1 MLKGYFSTA
10 VCVLAGMFAPYTLS
24 QTPTPEQIQMFQ
36 SLPAAQQQA
45 LASKYGISL
54 PSSSSSQST
63 SYQNPQVID
72 PRASKVE
79 ALQKGQ
85 LGQQELQ
92 NKDEELKRFGLELF
106 AGSPSTFAPISDVP
120 VPADYTVGAGDEIV
134 IQLFGKENTTHRLR
148 VNRAGII
155 NFPSLG
161 PVQVAGMSFSEVRDS
176 LNQRVKEQMIG
187 VRSDISL
194 GEMRTM
200 QVFVMGDAYKP
211 GAYTVSALTTIS
223 QAIYYSGGFG
233 DSGALRDIQLKR
245 NGQVIRK
252 LDMYELLLKGDARN
266 DVRLLPGDVVFIGAV
281 KQTVAID
288 GEVNRPAIYEIKPGE
303 TYRHAILMAGG
314 FTANAYGEKVA
325 VKRYGSKGTREALT
339 LDFTQSND
347 MQVPLKNGDAVNVL
361 KKSEELTRYVQIEG
375 DVRHPGFVQWKSGLR
390 IADLFHSV
398 DSAFNSTADVNY
410 AVVVREVNS
419 QRDIE
424 TYQVNLAKAILAP
437 ASKDNLQ
444 LQSRDRV
451 LVFNRFNHEDLDTLA
466 EEELVTKAKTLE
478 EAQQQAEKDQ
488 RKEQQIM
495 SSSVAV
501 STAPMNNT
509 VGGIVNMDNSANAG
523 GGVNPSSAANQAMN
537 ISQPSQPKI
546 IFRGKEITQEDLD
559 KLKQNTRRTLLA
571 PVLLQ
576 LQQQSKLGLAPQ
588 IAEVFGE
595 VKHPG
600 RYPITPSMT
609 VSTLLEAAGGLAYN
623 AFTINAELART
634 VINSVDERAYIDVE
648 RIDLRKAIQGNT
660 AADAVIAGR
669 DRLNVLEKPSVKL
682 QSTVTLQGEVRFPGT
697 YTVRQ
702 GETLGELLERAGG
715 LTEFAHPQG
724 AIFTREALRLQEQK
738 LLNQYAADMR
748 AETAKKTFRAD
759 SNISSIISNPDK
771 TLQFVE
777 EASRSKALGRMV
789 VQLSRIIKE
798 ETSADFMLEDGDFLF
813 VPTFRN
819 TVSIMG
825 EVQVP
830 ITYLL
835 DNRLDVDDYLNK
847 AGGAKKQADEDRVF
861 VVRADGSVY
870 KPTSGYWFGNNKQ
883 ELQAGDTIVVPIDT
897 DYRDALSTWTAATQ
911 ILYQTGVAINALK

>member
-1 MLKGYFSTA
+1 MLKGYFSIGA
-10 VCVLAGMFAPYTLS
+10 CILASLFAPFTNA

-36 SLPAAQQQA
+36 NLPADQQQA
-45 LASKYGISL
+45 LASKYGISI
-54 PSSSSSQST
+54 PSGASSQPS
-63 SYQNPQVID
+63 SYQNPQVVEQR
-72 PRASKVE
+72 PVASSATEVKVTDSE
-79 ALQKGQ
+79 K
-85 LGQQELQ
+85 
-92 NKDEELKRFGLELF
+92 EEQGLKRFGLDLF
-106 AGSPSTFAPISDVP
+106 AGSPTTFAPISDVP

-161 PVQVAGMSFSEVRDS
+161 PVQVAGMTFSDVRDS

-223 QAIYYSGGFG
+223 QAIYYSGGFSE
-233 DSGALRDIQLKR
+233 SGALRNVQLKR

-252 LDMYELLLKGDARN
+252 LDMYDLLLKGDARN
-266 DVRLLPGDVVFIGAV
+266 DIRLLPGDVVFIGALGN
-281 KQTVAID
+281 TISID

-303 TYRHAILMAGG
+303 TYKQAIQMAGG
-314 FTANAYGEKVA
+314 FTANAYSDQIE
-325 VKRYGSKGTREALT
+325 VKRYAEKGARDALT
-339 LDFTQSND
+339 LNFSQSHD
-347 MQVPLKNGDAVNVL
+347 QQTKVKDGDAVNVL
-361 KKSEELTRYVQIEG
+361 KKNEELTRYVQIEG
-375 DVRHPGFVQWKSGLR
+375 DVRHPGFIEWKSGLR
-390 IADLFHSV
+390 IADLFQSV
-398 DSAFNSTADVNY
+398 DTSFNSTADVSY
-410 AVVVREVNS
+410 AVVVREINP

-424 TYQVNLAKAILAP
+424 VYQVNLANAILSP
-437 ASKDNLQ
+437 TSKDNLK
-444 LQSRDRV
+444 LNSRDRV
-451 LVFNRFNHEDLDTLA
+451 LVFNRFNNEDLDTLA
-466 EEELVTKAKTLE
+466 DQETVTKAKTLE
-478 EAQQQAEKDQ
+478 QAQLQAQQEQL
-488 RKEQQIM
+488 KEQEVM

-501 STAPMNNT
+501 S
-509 VGGIVNMDNSANAG
+509 SATSLEKKNK
-523 GGVNPSSAANQAMN
+523 
-537 ISQPSQPKI
+537 QPKI
-546 IFRGKEITQEDLD
+546 VFRGKEITKDDFEA
-559 KLKQNTRRTLLA
+559 LKQNTRRTLLA

-576 LQQQSKLGLAPQ
+576 LQQQSRLGLAPQ

-600 RYPITPSMT
+600 RYPITPRMT
-609 VSTLLEAAGGLAYN
+609 ISTLIEAAGGLTYN

-634 VINSVDERAYIDVE
+634 VINSKDERASIDVE
-648 RIDLRKAIQGNT
+648 RIDLRQAIKGST
-660 AADAVIAGR
+660 ADDAVIVGR
-669 DRLNVLEKPSVKL
+669 DRLNILEKPNVKL

-759 SNISSIISNPDK
+759 SNMGSVISDPDK
-771 TLQFVE
+771 TLKFVE

-789 VQLSRIIKE
+789 VQLNRILKDE
-798 ETSADFMLEDGDFLF
+798 RSADFMLEDGDFLF

-835 DNRLDVDDYLNK
+835 DNKLDVDDYLNK
-847 AGGAKKQADEDRVF
+847 AGGAKKQADEDRIF

-870 KPTSGYWFGNNKQ
+870 KPTSGYWFGNNHE
-883 ELQAGDTIVVPIDT
+883 ELKAGDTIVVPIDT

>member
-1 MLKGYFSTA
+1 MLKGYFLIGA
-10 VCVLAGMFAPYTLS
+10 CILASLFAPLTNA

-36 SLPAAQQQA
+36 NLPADQQQA
-45 LASKYGISL
+45 LASKYGISI
-54 PSSSSSQST
+54 PSGASSQPS
-63 SYQNPQVID
+63 SYQNPQVIEQR
-72 PRASKVE
+72 PIASSATEAKVNDAE
-79 ALQKGQ
+79 
-85 LGQQELQ
+85 
-92 NKDEELKRFGLELF
+92 KDEQGLKRFGLDLF
-106 AGSPSTFAPISDVP
+106 AGSPTTFAPISDVP

-161 PVQVAGMSFSEVRDS
+161 PVQVAGMTFSDVRDS

-223 QAIYYSGGFG
+223 QAIYYSGGFSE
-233 DSGALRDIQLKR
+233 SGALRNVQLKR

-252 LDMYELLLKGDARN
+252 LDMYDLLLKGDARN
-266 DVRLLPGDVVFIGAV
+266 DIRLLPGDVVFIGALGN
-281 KQTVAID
+281 TISID

-303 TYRHAILMAGG
+303 TYKQAIQMAGG
-314 FTANAYGEKVA
+314 FTASAYSDQIE
-325 VKRYGSKGTREALT
+325 VKRYAAKGARDALT
-339 LDFTQSND
+339 LNFSQSHD
-347 MQVPLKNGDAVNVL
+347 QQTKVKDGDAVDVL
-361 KKSEELTRYVQIEG
+361 KKNEELTRYVQIEG
-375 DVRHPGFVQWKSGLR
+375 DVRHPGYIEWKSGLQ
-390 IADLFHSV
+390 IADLFQSV
-398 DSAFNSTADVNY
+398 DTSFNSTADVSY
-410 AVVVREVNS
+410 AVVVREINP

-424 TYQVNLAKAILAP
+424 VYQVNLANAILSP
-437 ASKDNLQ
+437 TSKDNLK
-444 LQSRDRV
+444 LNSRDRV
-451 LVFNRFNHEDLDTLA
+451 LVFNRFNNEDLDTLA
-466 EEELVTKAKTLE
+466 DQETVSKAKTLE
-478 EAQQQAEKDQ
+478 QAQLQAQQEQL
-488 RKEQQIM
+488 KEQEVM

-501 STAPMNNT
+501 S
-509 VGGIVNMDNSANAG
+509 
-523 GGVNPSSAANQAMN
+523 SAAPLKKGSKQ
-537 ISQPSQPKI
+537 SKI
-546 IFRGKEITQEDLD
+546 VFRGKEITKDDFEA
-559 KLKQNTRRTLLA
+559 LKQNTRRTLLA

-576 LQQQSKLGLAPQ
+576 LQQQSRLGLAPQ

-600 RYPITPSMT
+600 RYPITPRMT
-609 VSTLLEAAGGLAYN
+609 ISTLIEAAGGLTYN

-634 VINSVDERAYIDVE
+634 VISSKDERAFIDVE
-648 RIDLRKAIQGNT
+648 RIDLRQAIQGST
-660 AADAVIAGR
+660 ADDAVIVGR
-669 DRLNVLEKPSVKL
+669 DRLNILEKPNVKL

-759 SNISSIISNPDK
+759 SNMGSVISDPDK
-771 TLQFVE
+771 TLKFVE

-789 VQLSRIIKE
+789 VQLNRILKDE
-798 ETSADFMLEDGDFLF
+798 RSADFMLEDGDFLF

-835 DNRLDVDDYLNK
+835 DNKLDVDDYLNK
-847 AGGAKKQADEDRVF
+847 AGGAKKQADEDRIF

-870 KPTSGYWFGNNKQ
+870 KPTSGYWFGNNHE
-883 ELQAGDTIVVPIDT
+883 ELKAGDTIVVPIDT

>member
-1 MLKGYFSTA
+1 MLKGYFSIGA
-10 VCVLAGMFAPYTLS
+10 CILASLFAPFTNA

-36 SLPAAQQQA
+36 NLPADQQQA
-45 LASKYGISL
+45 LASKYGISI
-54 PSSSSSQST
+54 PSGASSQPS
-63 SYQNPQVID
+63 SYQNPQVVEQR
-72 PRASKVE
+72 PVASSATEVKVTDSE
-79 ALQKGQ
+79 K
-85 LGQQELQ
+85 
-92 NKDEELKRFGLELF
+92 EEQGLKRFGLDLF
-106 AGSPSTFAPISDVP
+106 AGSPTTFAPISDVP

-161 PVQVAGMSFSEVRDS
+161 PVQVAGMTFSDVRDS

-223 QAIYYSGGFG
+223 QAIYYSGGFSE
-233 DSGALRDIQLKR
+233 SGALRNVQLKR

-252 LDMYELLLKGDARN
+252 LDMYDLLLKGDARN
-266 DVRLLPGDVVFIGAV
+266 DIRLLPGDVVFIGALGN
-281 KQTVAID
+281 TISID
-288 GEVNRPAIYEIKPGE
+288 GEVNRPAIYEIKSGE
-303 TYRHAILMAGG
+303 TYKQAIQMAGG
-314 FTANAYGEKVA
+314 FTANAYSDQIE
-325 VKRYGSKGTREALT
+325 VKRYAAKGARDALT
-339 LDFTQSND
+339 LNFSQSND
-347 MQVPLKNGDAVNVL
+347 QQTKVKDGDTVNVL

-375 DVRHPGFVQWKSGLR
+375 DVRHPGFIEWKSGLR
-390 IADLFHSV
+390 IADLFQSV
-398 DSAFNSTADVNY
+398 DTSFNSTADVNY
-410 AVVVREVNS
+410 AVVVREINP

-424 TYQVNLAKAILAP
+424 VYQVNLANAILSP
-437 ASKDNLQ
+437 TSKDNLK
-444 LQSRDRV
+444 LNSRDRV
-451 LVFNRFNHEDLDTLA
+451 LVFNRFNNEDLDTLA
-466 EEELVTKAKTLE
+466 DQDTVTKAKTLE
-478 EAQQQAEKDQ
+478 QAQFKAELDQQ
-488 RKEQQIM
+488 KEQEVM
-495 SSSVAV
+495 SSSVA
-501 STAPMNNT
+501 
-509 VGGIVNMDNSANAG
+509 I
-523 GGVNPSSAANQAMN
+523 SSATDNMALGQSP
-537 ISQPSQPKI
+537 IEESEQPKI
-546 IFRGKEITQEDLD
+546 IFRGKEITKEDFD
-559 KLKQNTRRTLLA
+559 ALKQNTRRTLLA

-576 LQQQSKLGLAPQ
+576 LQQQSRLGLAPQ

-600 RYPITPSMT
+600 RYPLTPRMS
-609 VSTLLEAAGGLAYN
+609 VSTLIEAAGGLTYN

-634 VINSVDERAYIDVE
+634 VISSKDERASIDVE
-648 RIDLRKAIQGNT
+648 RIDLRKAIQGST
-660 AADAVIAGR
+660 ADDAILVGR
-669 DRLNVLEKPSVKL
+669 DRLNILEKPNVKL

-759 SNISSIISNPDK
+759 SNMSSVISDPDK
-771 TLQFVE
+771 TLKFVE

-789 VQLSRIIKE
+789 VQLNRILKNE
-798 ETSADFMLEDGDFLF
+798 RSADFILEDGDFLF

-835 DNRLDVDDYLNK
+835 DNKLDVDDYLNK
-847 AGGAKKQADEDRVF
+847 AGGAKKQADEDRIF

-870 KPTSGYWFGNNKQ
+870 KPTSGYWFGNNHE
-883 ELQAGDTIVVPIDT
+883 ELKAGDTIVVPIDT

>member
-1 MLKGYFSTA
+1 MFKGYFSIA
-10 VCVLAGMFAPYTLS
+10 AFILASTFASYS
-24 QTPTPEQIQMFQ
+24 MAQTPTPEQIKMFQ
-36 SLPAAQQQA
+36 NLPADQQQA
-45 LASKYGISL
+45 LASKYGFSI
-54 PSSSSSQST
+54 PSSSSSNKSP
-63 SYQNPQVID
+63 YENPQVIK
-72 PRASKVE
+72 PRAESSGAVSSNIEEQWLK
-79 ALQKGQ
+79 KGEQ
-85 LGQQELQ
+85 
-92 NKDEELKRFGLELF
+92 EELKRFGLDLF

-120 VPADYTVGAGDEIV
+120 VPANYTVGAGDEIIV
-134 IQLFGKENTTHRLR
+134 QLFGKENETHRLR
-148 VNRAGII
+148 VNRAGTI

-161 PVQVAGMSFSEVRDS
+161 PVNVAGMHFSDVRDS
-176 LNQRVKEQMIG
+176 LTQRVKEQMIG

-194 GEMRTM
+194 GELRTM

-233 DSGALRDIQLKR
+233 ESGALRDIQLKR
-245 NGQVIRK
+245 DGKIIRK
-252 LDMYELLLKGDARN
+252 LDMYDLLLKGDASN
-266 DVRLLPGDVVFIGAV
+266 DVRLLPDDVVLIGSV
-281 KQTVAID
+281 NDTVSIE
-288 GEVNRPAIYEIKPGE
+288 GEINRPAIYEVKAGE
-303 TYRHAILMAGG
+303 TYQQLIQMAGG
-314 FTANAYGEKVA
+314 FTANAHVEQLEI
-325 VKRYGSKGTREALT
+325 KRYASHGAREALT
-339 LDFTQSND
+339 LDFNKTQDRQSK
-347 MQVPLKNGDAVNVL
+347 VKNGDAIKIL

-375 DVRHPGFVQWKSGLR
+375 DVRHPGYVEWRNGLR
-390 IADLFHSV
+390 VADLFKSV

-410 AVVVREVNS
+410 AVVVREINP

-424 TYQVNLAKAILAP
+424 VFQLSLANAILSP
-437 ASKDNLQ
+437 GSQDNLQ
-444 LQSRDRV
+444 LQSRDRI
-451 LVFNRFNHEDLDTLA
+451 LVFNRFNNEDLDTLA
-466 EEELVTKAKTLE
+466 TQEAVSKAKTLE
-478 EAQQQAEKDQ
+478 QAQEQAELEQ
-488 RKEQQIM
+488 QKEQEVM

-501 STAPMNNT
+501 SHSENGMLNNQNAT
-509 VGGIVNMDNSANAG
+509 EQAKSA
-523 GGVNPSSAANQAMN
+523 
-537 ISQPSQPKI
+537 KI
-546 IFRGKEITQEDLD
+546 IFRGKEITEEDFE

-576 LQQQSKLGLAPQ
+576 LQQQSRLGLAPQ

-600 RYPITPSMT
+600 RYPITPRMT
-609 VSTLLEAAGGLAYN
+609 VSTLIEAAGGLTYN

-634 VINSVDERAYIDVE
+634 AINSADERAYIDVE
-648 RIDLRKAIQGNT
+648 RIDLRKAIQGS
-660 AADAVIAGR
+660 ASDDAIIVGR
-669 DRLNVLEKPSVKL
+669 DRLNILEKPNVKL

-702 GETLGELLERAGG
+702 GETLSELLERAGG

-759 SNISSIISNPDK
+759 SNMGSVISDPDK
-771 TLQFVE
+771 TLKFVE

-789 VQLSRIIKE
+789 VQLNRILKGE
-798 ETSADFMLEDGDFLF
+798 RSADFMLEDGDFLF

-835 DNRLDVDDYLNK
+835 DNKLNVDDYLNK
-847 AGGAKKQADEDRVF
+847 AGGAKKQADEDRIF

-870 KPTSGYWFGNNKQ
+870 KPTSGYWFGNNHE
-883 ELQAGDTIVVPIDT
+883 ELKAGDTIVVPIDT

>member
-1 MLKGYFSTA
+1 MLKGYFSIGA
-10 VCVLAGMFAPYTLS
+10 CILASLFAPLTNA

-36 SLPAAQQQA
+36 NLPADQQQA
-45 LASKYGISL
+45 LASKYGISIPSGASSL
-54 PSSSSSQST
+54 PS
-63 SYQNPQVID
+63 SYQNPQVVE
-72 PRASKVE
+72 PRPIASSATEVKVTDSE
-79 ALQKGQ
+79 K
-85 LGQQELQ
+85 
-92 NKDEELKRFGLELF
+92 EEQGLKRFGLDLF
-106 AGSPSTFAPISDVP
+106 AGSPTTFAPISDVP

-161 PVQVAGMSFSEVRDS
+161 PVQVAGMTFSDVRDS

-223 QAIYYSGGFG
+223 QAIYYSGGFSE
-233 DSGALRDIQLKR
+233 SGALRNVQLKR

-252 LDMYELLLKGDARN
+252 LDMYDLLLKGDARN
-266 DVRLLPGDVVFIGAV
+266 DIRLLPGDVVFIGALGN
-281 KQTVAID
+281 TISID

-303 TYRHAILMAGG
+303 TYKQAIQMAGG
-314 FTANAYGEKVA
+314 FTANAYGDQIE
-325 VKRYGSKGTREALT
+325 VKRYAAKGARDALT
-339 LDFTQSND
+339 LNFSQSHD
-347 MQVPLKNGDAVNVL
+347 QQIKVKDGDAVNVL
-361 KKSEELTRYVQIEG
+361 KKNEELTRYVQIEG
-375 DVRHPGFVQWKSGLR
+375 DVRHPGFIEWKSGLR
-390 IADLFHSV
+390 IADLFQSV
-398 DSAFNSTADVNY
+398 DTSFNSTADVSY
-410 AVVVREVNS
+410 AVVVREINP

-424 TYQVNLAKAILAP
+424 VYQVNLANAILSP
-437 ASKDNLQ
+437 SSKDNLK
-444 LQSRDRV
+444 LNSRDRV
-451 LVFNRFNHEDLDTLA
+451 LVFNRFNNEDLDILA
-466 EEELVTKAKTLE
+466 DQETVAKAKTLE
-478 EAQQQAEKDQ
+478 QAQQEQL
-488 RKEQQIM
+488 KEQEVM

-501 STAPMNNT
+501 SSATPLEKDSKQSK
-509 VGGIVNMDNSANAG
+509 IV
-523 GGVNPSSAANQAMN
+523 
-537 ISQPSQPKI
+537 
-546 IFRGKEITQEDLD
+546 FRGKEITKDDFEA
-559 KLKQNTRRTLLA
+559 LKQNTRRTLLA

-576 LQQQSKLGLAPQ
+576 LQQQSRLGLATQ

-600 RYPITPSMT
+600 RYPITPRMT
-609 VSTLLEAAGGLAYN
+609 ISTLIEAAGGLTYN

-634 VINSVDERAYIDVE
+634 VINSKDERASIYIE
-648 RIDLRKAIQGNT
+648 RIDLRQAIKGS
-660 AADAVIAGR
+660 APDDAIIVGR
-669 DRLNVLEKPSVKL
+669 DRLNILEKPDVKL

-702 GETLGELLERAGG
+702 GETLGDLLERAGG

-759 SNISSIISNPDK
+759 SNMGSVISDPDK
-771 TLQFVE
+771 TLKFVE
-777 EASRSKALGRMV
+777 EASRSQALGRMV
-789 VQLSRIIKE
+789 VQLNRILKDE
-798 ETSADFMLEDGDFLF
+798 RSADFMLEDGDFLF

-835 DNRLDVDDYLNK
+835 DNKLDVDDYLNK
-847 AGGAKKQADEDRVF
+847 AGGAKKQADEDRIF

-870 KPTSGYWFGNNKQ
+870 KPTSGYWFGNNHE
-883 ELQAGDTIVVPIDT
+883 ELKAGDTIVVPIDT

>member
-1 MLKGYFSTA
+1 MLKGYFSTVA
-10 VCVLAGMFAPYTLS
+10 CLLVSLLAPFSQA
-24 QTPTPEQIQMFQ
+24 QTPTPEQMQMFQ
-36 SLPAAQQQA
+36 NLPADQQQA
-45 LASKYGISL
+45 LASKYGIAN
-54 PSSSSSQST
+54 PSGGPTQPS
-63 SYQNPQVID
+63 SYQNPQVIE
-72 PRASKVE
+72 PRPVVSDSVQTKVSE
-79 ALQKGQ
+79 
-85 LGQQELQ
+85 ES
-92 NKDEELKRFGLELF
+92 ELKRFGLELF
-106 AGSPSTFAPISDVP
+106 AGSPTTFAPISDVP

-161 PVQVAGMSFSEVRDS
+161 PIQVAGMSFSEVRNS
-176 LNQRVKEQMIG
+176 LSQRVKEQMIG

-211 GAYTVSALTTIS
+211 GAYSVSALTTIS

-233 DSGALRDIQLKR
+233 DSGALRNVQLKR
-245 NGQVIRK
+245 NGQLIRK
-252 LDMYELLLKGDARN
+252 LDMYDLLLKGDARN

-281 KQTVAID
+281 GDTISID
-288 GEVNRPAIYEIKPGE
+288 GEVNRPAIYETKPGE
-303 TYRHAILMAGG
+303 TYKQVIQMAGG
-314 FTANAYGEKVA
+314 FTANAYSEQIE
-325 VKRYGSKGTREALT
+325 VKRYAAKGARDALT
-339 LDFTQSND
+339 LDFNKSSDQQTKVKD
-347 MQVPLKNGDAVNVL
+347 GDSVNVL

-375 DVRHPGFVQWKSGLR
+375 DVRHAGYVEWKSGLR
-390 IADLFHSV
+390 IASLFQSV
-398 DSAFNSTADVNY
+398 DTAFNSTADVNY
-410 AVVVREVNS
+410 AVVVREINS

-424 TYQVNLAKAILAP
+424 VLQVNLANAILSP
-437 ASKDNLQ
+437 NSKDNLT
-444 LQSRDRV
+444 LSSRDRV
-451 LVFNRFNHEDLDTLA
+451 LVFNRFNNEDLDTLA
-466 EEELVTKAKTLE
+466 DQETVTKAKTLE
-478 EAQQQAEKDQ
+478 QAQLQAEQ
-488 RKEQQIM
+488 EQLKEQEVM

-501 STAPMNNT
+501 SSADGMST
-509 VGGIVNMDNSANAG
+509 GQNSAK
-523 GGVNPSSAANQAMN
+523 PLEQ
-537 ISQPSQPKI
+537 QKI
-546 IFRGKEITQEDLD
+546 MFRGKEITKDDFEA
-559 KLKQNTRRTLLA
+559 LKQNTRQTLLA

-576 LQQQSKLGLAPQ
+576 LQQQSRLGLAPQ

-600 RYPITPSMT
+600 RYPITPRMS
-609 VSTLLEAAGGLAYN
+609 VSSLVEAAGGLTYN

-634 VINSVDERAYIDVE
+634 VINSADERASVDIE
-648 RIDLRKAIQGNT
+648 RIDLRKAIQGS
-660 AADAVIAGR
+660 AVDDVVIVGR
-669 DRLNVLEKPSVKL
+669 DRLNILEKPNVKL

-759 SNISSIISNPDK
+759 SNLGSVISDPDK
-771 TLQFVE
+771 TLAFVE
-777 EASRSKALGRMV
+777 EASKSKALGRMV
-789 VQLSRIIKE
+789 VQLNRILQNE
-798 ETSADFMLEDGDFLF
+798 RSADFMLEDGDFLF

-835 DNRLDVDDYLNK
+835 DNKLDVDDYLNK
-847 AGGAKKQADEDRVF
+847 AGGAKKQADEDRIF

-870 KPTSGYWFGNNKQ
+870 KPTSGYWFGNARE
-883 ELQAGDTIVVPIDT
+883 ELKAGDTIVVPIDT

>member
-1 MLKGYFSTA
+1 MFKGYFSIA
-10 VCVLAGMFAPYTLS
+10 AFILASTFASYS
-24 QTPTPEQIQMFQ
+24 MAQTPTPEQIKMFQ
-36 SLPAAQQQA
+36 NLPADQQQT
-45 LASKYGISL
+45 LASKYGLSI
-54 PSSSSSQST
+54 PSSSSSNKSP
-63 SYQNPQVID
+63 YENPQVIK
-72 PRASKVE
+72 PRAESSGAVSSNIEEQWLK
-79 ALQKGQ
+79 KGEQ
-85 LGQQELQ
+85 
-92 NKDEELKRFGLELF
+92 EELKRFGLDLF

-120 VPADYTVGAGDEIV
+120 VPANYTVGAGDEIIV
-134 IQLFGKENTTHRLR
+134 QLFGKENETHRLR
-148 VNRAGII
+148 VNRAGTI

-161 PVQVAGMSFSEVRDS
+161 PVNVAGMHFSDVRDS
-176 LNQRVKEQMIG
+176 LTQRVKEQMIG

-194 GEMRTM
+194 GELRTM

-233 DSGALRDIQLKR
+233 ESGALRDIQLKR
-245 NGQVIRK
+245 DGKIIRK
-252 LDMYELLLKGDARN
+252 LDMYDLLLKGDASN
-266 DVRLLPGDVVFIGAV
+266 DVRLLPDDVVLIGSV
-281 KQTVAID
+281 NDTVSIE
-288 GEVNRPAIYEIKPGE
+288 GEINRPAIYEVKAGE
-303 TYRHAILMAGG
+303 TYQQLVQMAGG
-314 FTANAYGEKVA
+314 FTANAHVEQLEI
-325 VKRYGSKGTREALT
+325 KRYASHGAREALT
-339 LDFTQSND
+339 LDFNKTQDRQSK
-347 MQVPLKNGDAVNVL
+347 VKNGDAIKIL

-375 DVRHPGFVQWKSGLR
+375 DVHHPGYVEWHNGLR
-390 IADLFHSV
+390 VADLFKSV

-410 AVVVREVNS
+410 AVVVREVNP

-424 TYQVNLAKAILAP
+424 VFQLSLANAILSP
-437 ASKDNLQ
+437 GSQDNLQ
-444 LQSRDRV
+444 LQSRDRI
-451 LVFNRFNHEDLDTLA
+451 LVFNRFNNEDLDTLA
-466 EEELVTKAKTLE
+466 TQEAVSKAKTLE
-478 EAQQQAEKDQ
+478 QAQEQAELEQ
-488 RKEQQIM
+488 QKEQEVM

-501 STAPMNNT
+501 SHSENGMLNNQNT
-509 VGGIVNMDNSANAG
+509 TELAKPA
-523 GGVNPSSAANQAMN
+523 
-537 ISQPSQPKI
+537 KI
-546 IFRGKEITQEDLD
+546 IFRGKEITEEDFE

-576 LQQQSKLGLAPQ
+576 LQQQSRLGLAPQ

-600 RYPITPSMT
+600 RYPITPRMK
-609 VSTLLEAAGGLAYN
+609 VSTLIEAAGGLTYN

-634 VINSVDERAYIDVE
+634 AINSADERAYIDVE
-648 RIDLRKAIQGNT
+648 RIDLRKAIQGS
-660 AADAVIAGR
+660 ASDDAIIVGR
-669 DRLNVLEKPSVKL
+669 DRLNILEKPNVKL

-702 GETLGELLERAGG
+702 GETLSELLDRAGG

-748 AETAKKTFRAD
+748 KETAKKTFRAD
-759 SNISSIISNPDK
+759 SNIGSVISEPEK
-771 TLQFVE
+771 TLAFVE

-789 VQLSRIIKE
+789 VQLNRILKGE
-798 ETSADFMLEDGDFLF
+798 RSADFMLEDGDFLF

-835 DNRLDVDDYLNK
+835 DNKLDVDDYLNK
-847 AGGAKKQADEDRVF
+847 AGGAKKQADEDRIF

-870 KPTSGYWFGNNKQ
+870 KPSSGYWFGNNK
-883 ELQAGDTIVVPIDT
+883 EGLKAGDTIVVPIDT

>member
-1 MLKGYFSTA
+1 MLKGYFSIGA
-10 VCVLAGMFAPYTLS
+10 CILASLFAPLTNA
-24 QTPTPEQIQMFQ
+24 QTPTPEQIQMFKN
-36 SLPAAQQQA
+36 LPADQQQA
-45 LASKYGISL
+45 LASKYGVSI
-54 PSSSSSQST
+54 PSGASSQPS
-63 SYQNPQVID
+63 SYQNPQVVEQRSI
-72 PRASKVE
+72 ASSATEAKVNDSE
-79 ALQKGQ
+79 KD
-85 LGQQELQ
+85 QQG
-92 NKDEELKRFGLELF
+92 LKRFGLELF
-106 AGSPSTFAPISDVP
+106 AGSPTTFAPISDVP
-120 VPADYTVGAGDEIV
+120 VPTDYTVGAGDEIV

-161 PVQVAGMSFSEVRDS
+161 PVQVAGMTFSDVRDS

-223 QAIYYSGGFG
+223 QAIYYSGGFSE
-233 DSGALRDIQLKR
+233 SGALRNVQLKR

-252 LDMYELLLKGDARN
+252 LDMYDLLLKGDARN
-266 DVRLLPGDVVFIGAV
+266 DIRLLPGDVVFIGALGN
-281 KQTVAID
+281 TISID

-303 TYRHAILMAGG
+303 TYKQAIQMAGG
-314 FTANAYGEKVA
+314 FTANAYSDQIE
-325 VKRYGSKGTREALT
+325 VKRYSAKGARDALT
-339 LDFTQSND
+339 LNFSQSHD
-347 MQVPLKNGDAVNVL
+347 QQTKVKDGDAVNVL
-361 KKSEELTRYVQIEG
+361 KKNEELTRYVQIEG
-375 DVRHPGFVQWKSGLR
+375 DVRHPGFIEWKSGLR
-390 IADLFHSV
+390 VADLFQSV
-398 DSAFNSTADVNY
+398 DTSFNSTADVSY
-410 AVVVREVNS
+410 AVVVREINP

-424 TYQVNLAKAILAP
+424 VYQVNLANAILSP
-437 ASKDNLQ
+437 TSKDNLK
-444 LQSRDRV
+444 LNSRDRV
-451 LVFNRFNHEDLDTLA
+451 LVFNRFNNEDLDTLA
-466 EEELVTKAKTLE
+466 DQQTVTKAKTLE
-478 EAQQQAEKDQ
+478 QAQFQAQQEQL
-488 RKEQQIM
+488 KEQEVM

-501 STAPMNNT
+501 S
-509 VGGIVNMDNSANAG
+509 
-523 GGVNPSSAANQAMN
+523 SAAPIEKGSKQ
-537 ISQPSQPKI
+537 SKVV
-546 IFRGKEITQEDLD
+546 FRGKEITKDDFEA
-559 KLKQNTRRTLLA
+559 LKQNTRRTLLA

-576 LQQQSKLGLAPQ
+576 LQQQSRLGLAPQ

-600 RYPITPSMT
+600 RYPITPRMT
-609 VSTLLEAAGGLAYN
+609 ISTLIEAAGGLTYN

-634 VINSVDERAYIDVE
+634 VINSKDERAFIDVE
-648 RIDLRKAIQGNT
+648 RIDLRQAIKGST
-660 AADAVIAGR
+660 ADDAVIVGR
-669 DRLNVLEKPSVKL
+669 DRLNILEKPNVKL

-759 SNISSIISNPDK
+759 SNMGSVISDPDK
-771 TLQFVE
+771 TLKFVE

-789 VQLSRIIKE
+789 VQLNRILKDE
-798 ETSADFMLEDGDFLF
+798 RSADFMLEDGDFLF

-835 DNRLDVDDYLNK
+835 DNKLDVDDYLNK
-847 AGGAKKQADEDRVF
+847 AGGAKKQADEDRIF

-870 KPTSGYWFGNNKQ
+870 KPTSGYWFGNNHE
-883 ELQAGDTIVVPIDT
+883 ELKAGDTIVVPIDT

>member
-1 MLKGYFSTA
+1 MLKGYFSIGA
-10 VCVLAGMFAPYTLS
+10 CILASLFAPLTNA

-36 SLPAAQQQA
+36 NLPADQQQA
-45 LASKYGISL
+45 LASKYGISI
-54 PSSSSSQST
+54 PSGASSQPS
-63 SYQNPQVID
+63 SYQNPQVVEQR
-72 PRASKVE
+72 PVASSATEAKVNDAE
-79 ALQKGQ
+79 
-85 LGQQELQ
+85 
-92 NKDEELKRFGLELF
+92 KDEQGLKRFGLDLF
-106 AGSPSTFAPISDVP
+106 AGSPTTFAPISDVP

-161 PVQVAGMSFSEVRDS
+161 PVQVAGMTFSDVRDS

-223 QAIYYSGGFG
+223 QAIYYSGGFSE
-233 DSGALRDIQLKR
+233 SGALRNVQLKR

-252 LDMYELLLKGDARN
+252 LDMYDLLLKGDARN
-266 DVRLLPGDVVFIGAV
+266 DIRLLPGDVVFIGALGN
-281 KQTVAID
+281 TISID

-303 TYRHAILMAGG
+303 TYKQAIQMAGG
-314 FTANAYGEKVA
+314 FTANAYSDQIE
-325 VKRYGSKGTREALT
+325 VKRYAAKGARDALT
-339 LDFTQSND
+339 LNFSQSHD
-347 MQVPLKNGDAVNVL
+347 QQTKVKDGDAVNVL
-361 KKSEELTRYVQIEG
+361 KKNEELTRYVQIEG
-375 DVRHPGFVQWKSGLR
+375 DVRHPGFIEWKSGLR
-390 IADLFHSV
+390 IADLFQSV
-398 DSAFNSTADVNY
+398 DTSFNSTADVSY
-410 AVVVREVNS
+410 AVIVREINP

-424 TYQVNLAKAILAP
+424 VYQVNLANAILSP
-437 ASKDNLQ
+437 TSKDNLK
-444 LQSRDRV
+444 LNSRDRV
-451 LVFNRFNHEDLDTLA
+451 LVFNRFNNEDLDTLA
-466 EEELVTKAKTLE
+466 DQETVTKAKTLE
-478 EAQQQAEKDQ
+478 QAQLQAQQEQL
-488 RKEQQIM
+488 KEQEVM

-501 STAPMNNT
+501 S
-509 VGGIVNMDNSANAG
+509 SATQ
-523 GGVNPSSAANQAMN
+523 VEKDLK
-537 ISQPSQPKI
+537 QPKI
-546 IFRGKEITQEDLD
+546 VFRGKEITKDDFEA
-559 KLKQNTRRTLLA
+559 LKQNTRRTLLA

-576 LQQQSKLGLAPQ
+576 LQQQSRLGLAPQ

-600 RYPITPSMT
+600 RYPITPRMT
-609 VSTLLEAAGGLAYN
+609 ISTLIEAAGGLTYN

-634 VINSVDERAYIDVE
+634 VINSKDERASIDVE
-648 RIDLRKAIQGNT
+648 RIDLRQAIKGST
-660 AADAVIAGR
+660 ADDAIIVGR
-669 DRLNVLEKPSVKL
+669 DRLNILEKPNVKL

-759 SNISSIISNPDK
+759 SNMGSVISDPDK
-771 TLQFVE
+771 TLKFVE
-777 EASRSKALGRMV
+777 EANRSKALGRMV
-789 VQLSRIIKE
+789 VQLNRILKNE
-798 ETSADFMLEDGDFLF
+798 RSADFMLEDGDFLF

-835 DNRLDVDDYLNK
+835 DNKLDVDDYLNK
-847 AGGAKKQADEDRVF
+847 AGGAKKQADEDRIF

-870 KPTSGYWFGNNKQ
+870 KPTSGYWFGNSHE
-883 ELQAGDTIVVPIDT
+883 ELKAGDTIVVPIDT

>member
-1 MLKGYFSTA
+1 MLKGYFSIGA
-10 VCVLAGMFAPYTLS
+10 CILASLFAPLTNA

-36 SLPAAQQQA
+36 NLPADQQQA
-45 LASKYGISL
+45 LASKYGISI
-54 PSSSSSQST
+54 PSGASSQPS
-63 SYQNPQVID
+63 SYQNPQVVEQR
-72 PRASKVE
+72 PVTSSATEVKVNDAE
-79 ALQKGQ
+79 
-85 LGQQELQ
+85 
-92 NKDEELKRFGLELF
+92 KDEQGLKRFGLDLF
-106 AGSPSTFAPISDVP
+106 AGSPTTFAPISDVP

-161 PVQVAGMSFSEVRDS
+161 PVQVAGMTFSDVRDS

-223 QAIYYSGGFG
+223 QAIYYSGGFSE
-233 DSGALRDIQLKR
+233 SGALRNVQLKR

-252 LDMYELLLKGDARN
+252 LDMYDLLLKGDARN
-266 DVRLLPGDVVFIGAV
+266 DIRLLPGDVVFIGALGN
-281 KQTVAID
+281 TISID

-303 TYRHAILMAGG
+303 TYKQAIQMAGG
-314 FTANAYGEKVA
+314 FTANAYSDQIE
-325 VKRYGSKGTREALT
+325 VKRYAAKGARDALT
-339 LDFTQSND
+339 LNFSQSHD
-347 MQVPLKNGDAVNVL
+347 QQTKVKDGDAVNVL
-361 KKSEELTRYVQIEG
+361 KKNEELTRYVQIEG
-375 DVRHPGFVQWKSGLR
+375 DVRHPGYIEWKSGLR
-390 IADLFHSV
+390 IADLFQSV
-398 DSAFNSTADVNY
+398 DTSFNSTADVSY
-410 AVVVREVNS
+410 AVVVREINP

-424 TYQVNLAKAILAP
+424 VYQVNLANAILSP
-437 ASKDNLQ
+437 TSKDNLK
-444 LQSRDRV
+444 LNSRDRV
-451 LVFNRFNHEDLDTLA
+451 LVFNRFNNEDLDTLA
-466 EEELVTKAKTLE
+466 DQQTVTKAKTLE
-478 EAQQQAEKDQ
+478 QAQLQAQQEQL
-488 RKEQQIM
+488 KEQEVM

-501 STAPMNNT
+501 S
-509 VGGIVNMDNSANAG
+509 
-523 GGVNPSSAANQAMN
+523 SAA
-537 ISQPSQPKI
+537 SLEKDSKQPKI
-546 IFRGKEITQEDLD
+546 VFRGKEIRKDDFEA
-559 KLKQNTRRTLLA
+559 LKQNTRRTLLA

-576 LQQQSKLGLAPQ
+576 LQQQSRLGLAPQ

-600 RYPITPSMT
+600 RYPITPRMT
-609 VSTLLEAAGGLAYN
+609 ISTLIEAAGGLTYN

-634 VINSVDERAYIDVE
+634 VINSKDERASINVE
-648 RIDLRKAIQGNT
+648 RIDLRQAIQGRT
-660 AADAVIAGR
+660 ADDAIIVGR
-669 DRLNVLEKPSVKL
+669 DRLNILEKPNVKL

-759 SNISSIISNPDK
+759 SNMGSVISDPDK
-771 TLQFVE
+771 TLKFVE

-789 VQLSRIIKE
+789 VQLNRILKDE
-798 ETSADFMLEDGDFLF
+798 RSADFMLEDGDFLF

-835 DNRLDVDDYLNK
+835 DNKLDVDDYLNK
-847 AGGAKKQADEDRVF
+847 AGGAKKQADEDRIF

-870 KPTSGYWFGNNKQ
+870 KPTSGYWFGNNHE
-883 ELQAGDTIVVPIDT
+883 ELKAGDTIVVPIDT

>member
-1 MLKGYFSTA
+1 MFKGYFSIA
-10 VCVLAGMFAPYTLS
+10 AFILASTFASYS
-24 QTPTPEQIQMFQ
+24 MAQTPTPEQIKMFQ
-36 SLPAAQQQA
+36 NLPADQQQA
-45 LASKYGISL
+45 LASKYGFSI
-54 PSSSSSQST
+54 PSSPSSNKSP
-63 SYQNPQVID
+63 YENPQLIK
-72 PRASKVE
+72 PRAESIGAVSSNIEEQWLK
-79 ALQKGQ
+79 KGEQ
-85 LGQQELQ
+85 
-92 NKDEELKRFGLELF
+92 EELKRFGLELF
-106 AGSPSTFAPISDVP
+106 AGSPSTFAPLSDVP
-120 VPADYTVGAGDEIV
+120 VPANYTVGAGDEIIV
-134 IQLFGKENTTHRLR
+134 QLFGKENETHRLR
-148 VNRAGII
+148 VNRAGTI

-161 PVQVAGMSFSEVRDS
+161 PVNVAGMHFSDVRNS
-176 LNQRVKEQMIG
+176 LTQRVKEQMIG

-194 GEMRTM
+194 GELRTM

-211 GAYTVSALTTIS
+211 GAYAVSALTTIS

-233 DSGALRDIQLKR
+233 ESGALRDIQLKR
-245 NGQVIRK
+245 DGKIIRK
-252 LDMYELLLKGDARN
+252 LDMYDLLLKGDASN
-266 DVRLLPGDVVFIGAV
+266 DVRLLPGDVVLIGSV
-281 KQTVAID
+281 NDTVSIE
-288 GEVNRPAIYEIKPGE
+288 GEINRPAIYEVKAGE
-303 TYRHAILMAGG
+303 TYQQLIQMAGG
-314 FTANAYGEKVA
+314 FTANAHVEQLEI
-325 VKRYGSKGTREALT
+325 KRYASHGVREALT
-339 LDFTQSND
+339 LDFNKTQDRQSK
-347 MQVPLKNGDAVNVL
+347 VKNGDAIKIL

-375 DVRHPGFVQWKSGLR
+375 DVRHPGYVEWRNGLR
-390 IADLFHSV
+390 VADLFKYV

-410 AVVVREVNS
+410 AVVVREINP

-424 TYQVNLAKAILAP
+424 VFQLSLANAILSP
-437 ASKDNLQ
+437 GSQDNLQ
-444 LQSRDRV
+444 LQSRDRI
-451 LVFNRFNHEDLDTLA
+451 LVFNRFNNEDLDTLA
-466 EEELVTKAKTLE
+466 TQEAVSKAKTLE
-478 EAQQQAEKDQ
+478 QAQEQAELEQ
-488 RKEQQIM
+488 QKEQEVM

-501 STAPMNNT
+501 SH
-509 VGGIVNMDNSANAG
+509 SANG
-523 GGVNPSSAANQAMN
+523 TLNNQNTTEQAK
-537 ISQPSQPKI
+537 PAKI
-546 IFRGKEITQEDLD
+546 IFRGKEITEEDFE

-576 LQQQSKLGLAPQ
+576 LQQQSRLGLAPQ

-600 RYPITPSMT
+600 RYPITPRMT
-609 VSTLLEAAGGLAYN
+609 VSTLIEAAGGLTYN

-634 VINSVDERAYIDVE
+634 AINSADERAYIDVE
-648 RIDLRKAIQGNT
+648 RIDLRKAIQGS
-660 AADAVIAGR
+660 ASDDAIIVGR
-669 DRLNVLEKPSVKL
+669 DRLNILEKPNVKL

-702 GETLGELLERAGG
+702 GETLSELLERAGG

-759 SNISSIISNPDK
+759 SNMGSVISDPDK
-771 TLQFVE
+771 TLKFVE

-789 VQLSRIIKE
+789 VQLNRILKDE
-798 ETSADFMLEDGDFLF
+798 RSADFMLEDGDFLF

-835 DNRLDVDDYLNK
+835 DNKLNVDDYLNK
-847 AGGAKKQADEDRVF
+847 AGGARKQADEDRIF

-870 KPTSGYWFGNNKQ
+870 KPTSGYWFGNNHE
-883 ELQAGDTIVVPIDT
+883 ELKAGDTIVVPIDT

>member
-1 MLKGYFSTA
+1 MLKGYFSIGA
-10 VCVLAGMFAPYTLS
+10 CILASLFAPLTNA

-36 SLPAAQQQA
+36 NLPADQQQA
-45 LASKYGISL
+45 LASKYGISI
-54 PSSSSSQST
+54 PSGASSQPS
-63 SYQNPQVID
+63 SYQNPQVIEQR
-72 PRASKVE
+72 PVASSAAEAKVNDAE
-79 ALQKGQ
+79 
-85 LGQQELQ
+85 
-92 NKDEELKRFGLELF
+92 KDEQGLKRFGLDLF
-106 AGSPSTFAPISDVP
+106 AGSPTTFAPISDVP

-161 PVQVAGMSFSEVRDS
+161 PVQVAGMTFSDVRDS

-223 QAIYYSGGFG
+223 QAIYYSGGFSE
-233 DSGALRDIQLKR
+233 SGALRNVQLKR

-252 LDMYELLLKGDARN
+252 LDMYDLLLKGDARN
-266 DVRLLPGDVVFIGAV
+266 DIRLLPGDVVFIGALGS
-281 KQTVAID
+281 TISIG
-288 GEVNRPAIYEIKPGE
+288 GEINRPAIYEIKPGE
-303 TYRHAILMAGG
+303 TYKQAIQMAGG
-314 FTANAYGEKVA
+314 FTANAYSDQIE
-325 VKRYGSKGTREALT
+325 VKRYAAKGARDALT
-339 LDFTQSND
+339 LNFSQSYD
-347 MQVPLKNGDAVNVL
+347 QQAKVKDGDAVNVL
-361 KKSEELTRYVQIEG
+361 KKNEELTRYVQIEG
-375 DVRHPGFVQWKSGLR
+375 DVRHPGFIEWKSGLR
-390 IADLFHSV
+390 IADLFQSV
-398 DSAFNSTADVNY
+398 DTSFNSTADVNY
-410 AVVVREVNS
+410 AVVVREINP

-424 TYQVNLAKAILAP
+424 VYQVNLANAILSP
-437 ASKDNLQ
+437 TSKDNLK
-444 LQSRDRV
+444 LNSRDRV
-451 LVFNRFNHEDLDTLA
+451 LVFNRFNNEDLDTLA
-466 EEELVTKAKTLE
+466 DQETVSKAKTLE
-478 EAQQQAEKDQ
+478 QAQFQAQQEQL
-488 RKEQQIM
+488 KEQEVM
-495 SSSVAV
+495 NSSVAV
-501 STAPMNNT
+501 S
-509 VGGIVNMDNSANAG
+509 
-523 GGVNPSSAANQAMN
+523 SAAPLEKG
-537 ISQPSQPKI
+537 SEQPKI
-546 IFRGKEITQEDLD
+546 VFRGKEITKDDFEA
-559 KLKQNTRRTLLA
+559 LKQNTRRTLLA

-576 LQQQSKLGLAPQ
+576 LQQQSRLGLAPQ

-600 RYPITPSMT
+600 RYPITPRMT
-609 VSTLLEAAGGLAYN
+609 ISTLIEAAGGLTYN

-634 VINSVDERAYIDVE
+634 VINSKDERASIDVE
-648 RIDLRKAIQGNT
+648 RIDLRQAIQGST
-660 AADAVIAGR
+660 ADDAIIVGR
-669 DRLNVLEKPSVKL
+669 DRLNILEKPNVKL

-759 SNISSIISNPDK
+759 SNMGSVIADPDK
-771 TLQFVE
+771 TLKFVE

-789 VQLSRIIKE
+789 VQLNRILKDE
-798 ETSADFMLEDGDFLF
+798 RSADFMLEDGDFLF

-835 DNRLDVDDYLNK
+835 DNKLDVDDYLNK
-847 AGGAKKQADEDRVF
+847 AGGAKKQADEDRIF

-870 KPTSGYWFGNNKQ
+870 KPTSGYWFGNNHE
-883 ELQAGDTIVVPIDT
+883 ELKAGDTIVVPIDT

>member
-1 MLKGYFSTA
+1 MFKGYFSIA
-10 VCVLAGMFAPYTLS
+10 AFILASTFASYS
-24 QTPTPEQIQMFQ
+24 MAQTPTPEQMKMFQ
-36 SLPAAQQQA
+36 NLPADQQKA
-45 LASKYGISL
+45 LASKYGFSI
-54 PSSSSSQST
+54 PSSSSSNKSP
-63 SYQNPQVID
+63 YENPQVIQ
-72 PRASKVE
+72 PRTEASGAVSSNIEEQWLK
-79 ALQKGQ
+79 KGEQ
-85 LGQQELQ
+85 
-92 NKDEELKRFGLELF
+92 EELKRFGLDLF

-120 VPADYTVGAGDEIV
+120 VPANYTVGAGDEIIV
-134 IQLFGKENTTHRLR
+134 QLFGKENETHRLR
-148 VNRAGII
+148 VNRAGTI

-161 PVQVAGMSFSEVRDS
+161 PVNVAGMHFSDVRDS
-176 LNQRVKEQMIG
+176 LTQRVKEQMIG

-194 GEMRTM
+194 GELRTM

-233 DSGALRDIQLKR
+233 ESGALRDIQLKR
-245 NGQVIRK
+245 DGKIIRK
-252 LDMYELLLKGDARN
+252 LDMYDLLLKGDASN
-266 DVRLLPGDVVFIGAV
+266 DVRLLPDDVVLIGSV
-281 KQTVAID
+281 NDTVSIE
-288 GEVNRPAIYEIKPGE
+288 GEINRPAIYEVKAGE
-303 TYRHAILMAGG
+303 TYQQLIQMAGG
-314 FTANAYGEKVA
+314 FTSNAHVEQLEI
-325 VKRYGSKGTREALT
+325 KRYASHGAREALT
-339 LDFTQSND
+339 LDFNKTQDRQSK
-347 MQVPLKNGDAVNVL
+347 VKNGDTIKIL

-375 DVRHPGFVQWKSGLR
+375 DVRHPGYVEWRNGLR
-390 IADLFHSV
+390 VADLFKSV

-410 AVVVREVNS
+410 AVVVREINP

-424 TYQVNLAKAILAP
+424 VFQLSLANAILSP
-437 ASKDNLQ
+437 GSQDNLQ
-444 LQSRDRV
+444 LQSRDRI
-451 LVFNRFNHEDLDTLA
+451 LVFNRFNNEDLDTLA
-466 EEELVTKAKTLE
+466 TQEAVSKAKTLE
-478 EAQQQAEKDQ
+478 QAQEQAELEQ
-488 RKEQQIM
+488 QKEQEVM

-501 STAPMNNT
+501 SH
-509 VGGIVNMDNSANAG
+509 SANG
-523 GGVNPSSAANQAMN
+523 TLNNQSTTEQAK
-537 ISQPSQPKI
+537 PAKI
-546 IFRGKEITQEDLD
+546 IFRGKEITEEDFE

-576 LQQQSKLGLAPQ
+576 LQQQSRLGLAPQ

-600 RYPITPSMT
+600 RYPITPRMT
-609 VSTLLEAAGGLAYN
+609 VSTLIEAAGGLTYN

-634 VINSVDERAYIDVE
+634 AINSADERAYIDVE
-648 RIDLRKAIQGNT
+648 RIDLRKAIQGS
-660 AADAVIAGR
+660 ASDDAIIVGR
-669 DRLNVLEKPSVKL
+669 DRLNILEKPNVKL

-702 GETLGELLERAGG
+702 GETLSELLDRAGG

-748 AETAKKTFRAD
+748 KETAKKTFRAD
-759 SNISSIISNPDK
+759 SNIGSVISDPEK
-771 TLQFVE
+771 TLAFVE

-789 VQLSRIIKE
+789 VQLNRILKGE
-798 ETSADFMLEDGDFLF
+798 RSADFMLEDGDFLF

-835 DNRLDVDDYLNK
+835 DNKLDVDDYLNK
-847 AGGAKKQADEDRVF
+847 AGGAKKQADEDRIF

-870 KPTSGYWFGNNKQ
+870 KPSSGYWFGNNK
-883 ELQAGDTIVVPIDT
+883 EGLKAGDTIVVPIDT

>member
-1 MLKGYFSTA
+1 
-10 VCVLAGMFAPYTLS
+10 
-24 QTPTPEQIQMFQ
+24 
-36 SLPAAQQQA
+36 
-45 LASKYGISL
+45 
-54 PSSSSSQST
+54 
-63 SYQNPQVID
+63 
-72 PRASKVE
+72 
-79 ALQKGQ
+79 
-85 LGQQELQ
+85 
-92 NKDEELKRFGLELF
+92 LKRFGLDLF
-106 AGSPSTFAPISDVP
+106 AGSPTTFAPISDVP

-161 PVQVAGMSFSEVRDS
+161 PVQVAGMTFSDVRDS

-223 QAIYYSGGFG
+223 QAIYYSGGFSE
-233 DSGALRDIQLKR
+233 SGALRNVQLKR

-252 LDMYELLLKGDARN
+252 LDMYDLLLKGDARN
-266 DVRLLPGDVVFIGAV
+266 DIRLLPGDVVFIGALGN
-281 KQTVAID
+281 TISID

-303 TYRHAILMAGG
+303 TYKQAIQMAGG
-314 FTANAYGEKVA
+314 FTANAYSDQIE
-325 VKRYGSKGTREALT
+325 VKRYAAKGARDALT
-339 LDFTQSND
+339 LNFSQSHD
-347 MQVPLKNGDAVNVL
+347 QETKVKDGDAVNVL
-361 KKSEELTRYVQIEG
+361 KKNEELTRYVQIEG
-375 DVRHPGFVQWKSGLR
+375 DVRHPGFIEWKSGLR
-390 IADLFHSV
+390 IADLFQSV
-398 DSAFNSTADVNY
+398 DTSFNSTADVSY
-410 AVVVREVNS
+410 AIVVREINP

-424 TYQVNLAKAILAP
+424 VYQVNLANAILSP
-437 ASKDNLQ
+437 TSKDNLK
-444 LQSRDRV
+444 LNSRDRV
-451 LVFNRFNHEDLDTLA
+451 LVFNRFNNEDLDTLA
-466 EEELVTKAKTLE
+466 DQETVTKAKTLE
-478 EAQQQAEKDQ
+478 QAQLQAQQEQL
-488 RKEQQIM
+488 KEQEVI

-501 STAPMNNT
+501 S
-509 VGGIVNMDNSANAG
+509 SAT
-523 GGVNPSSAANQAMN
+523 PLEKDSK
-537 ISQPSQPKI
+537 QPKI
-546 IFRGKEITQEDLD
+546 VFRGKEITKDDFEA
-559 KLKQNTRRTLLA
+559 LKQNTRRTLLA

-576 LQQQSKLGLAPQ
+576 LQQQSRLGLAPQ

-600 RYPITPSMT
+600 RYPITPRMT
-609 VSTLLEAAGGLAYN
+609 ISTLIEAAGGLTYN

-634 VINSVDERAYIDVE
+634 VINSKDERASIYIE
-648 RIDLRKAIQGNT
+648 RIDLRQAIKGS
-660 AADAVIAGR
+660 APDDAIIVGR
-669 DRLNVLEKPSVKL
+669 DRLNILEKPDVKL

-702 GETLGELLERAGG
+702 GETLGDLLERAGG

-759 SNISSIISNPDK
+759 SNMGSVISDPDK
-771 TLQFVE
+771 TLKFVE

-789 VQLSRIIKE
+789 VQLDRILKDE
-798 ETSADFMLEDGDFLF
+798 RSADFMLEDGDFLF

-835 DNRLDVDDYLNK
+835 DNKLDVDDYLNK
-847 AGGAKKQADEDRVF
+847 AGGAKKQADEDRIF

-870 KPTSGYWFGNNKQ
+870 KPTSGYWFGNNHE
-883 ELQAGDTIVVPIDT
+883 ELKAGDTIVVPIDT

>member
-1 MLKGYFSTA
+1 MFKGYFSIA
-10 VCVLAGMFAPYTLS
+10 AFILASTFASYS
-24 QTPTPEQIQMFQ
+24 IAQTPTPEQIKMFQ
-36 SLPAAQQQA
+36 NLPADQQQA
-45 LASKYGISL
+45 LASKYGFSI
-54 PSSSSSQST
+54 PSSSSSNKSP
-63 SYQNPQVID
+63 YENPQVIK
-72 PRASKVE
+72 PRAESSGAVSSNIEEQWLK
-79 ALQKGQ
+79 KGEQ
-85 LGQQELQ
+85 
-92 NKDEELKRFGLELF
+92 EELKRFGLDLF

-120 VPADYTVGAGDEIV
+120 VPANYTVGAGDEIIV
-134 IQLFGKENTTHRLR
+134 QLFGKENETHRLR
-148 VNRAGII
+148 VNRAGTI

-161 PVQVAGMSFSEVRDS
+161 PVNVAGMHFSDVRDS
-176 LNQRVKEQMIG
+176 LTQRVKEQMIG

-194 GEMRTM
+194 GELRTM

-233 DSGALRDIQLKR
+233 ESGALRDIQLKR
-245 NGQVIRK
+245 DGKIIRK
-252 LDMYELLLKGDARN
+252 LDMYDLLLKGDASN
-266 DVRLLPGDVVFIGAV
+266 DVRLLPDDVVLIGSV
-281 KQTVAID
+281 NDTVSIE
-288 GEVNRPAIYEIKPGE
+288 GEINRPAIYEVKAGE
-303 TYRHAILMAGG
+303 TYQQLIQMAGG
-314 FTANAYGEKVA
+314 FTANAYVEQLEI
-325 VKRYGSKGTREALT
+325 KRYASHGAREALT
-339 LDFTQSND
+339 LDFNKTQDRQSK
-347 MQVPLKNGDAVNVL
+347 VKNGDSIKIL

-375 DVRHPGFVQWKSGLR
+375 DVRHPGYLEWRNGLR
-390 IADLFHSV
+390 VADLFKSV

-410 AVVVREVNS
+410 AVVVREINP

-424 TYQVNLAKAILAP
+424 VFQLSLANAILSP
-437 ASKDNLQ
+437 GSQDNLQ
-444 LQSRDRV
+444 LQSRDRI
-451 LVFNRFNHEDLDTLA
+451 LVFNRFNNEDLDTLA
-466 EEELVTKAKTLE
+466 TQEAVSKAKTLE
-478 EAQQQAEKDQ
+478 QAQEQAELEQ
-488 RKEQQIM
+488 QKEQEVM

-501 STAPMNNT
+501 SH
-509 VGGIVNMDNSANAG
+509 SANG
-523 GGVNPSSAANQAMN
+523 TLNNQNTTEQAK
-537 ISQPSQPKI
+537 PAKI
-546 IFRGKEITQEDLD
+546 IFRGKEITEEDFE

-576 LQQQSKLGLAPQ
+576 LQQQSRLGLAPQ

-600 RYPITPSMT
+600 RYPITPRMT
-609 VSTLLEAAGGLAYN
+609 VSTLIEAAGGLTYN

-634 VINSVDERAYIDVE
+634 AINSADERAYIDVE
-648 RIDLRKAIQGNT
+648 RIDLRKAIQGN
-660 AADAVIAGR
+660 ASDDAIIVGR
-669 DRLNVLEKPSVKL
+669 DRLNILEKPNVKL

-702 GETLGELLERAGG
+702 GETLSELLERAGG

-759 SNISSIISNPDK
+759 SNMGSVISDPDK
-771 TLQFVE
+771 TLKFVE

-789 VQLSRIIKE
+789 VQLNRILKDE
-798 ETSADFMLEDGDFLF
+798 RSADFMLEDGDFLF

-835 DNRLDVDDYLNK
+835 DNKLNVDDYLNK
-847 AGGAKKQADEDRVF
+847 AGGAKKQADEDRIF

-870 KPTSGYWFGNNKQ
+870 KPTSGYWFGNNHE
-883 ELQAGDTIVVPIDT
+883 ELKAGDTIVVPIDT

>member
-1 MLKGYFSTA
+1 MLKGYFSIGACILTS
-10 VCVLAGMFAPYTLS
+10 LFAPFTNA

-36 SLPAAQQQA
+36 NLPADQQQT
-45 LASKYGISL
+45 LASKYGISI
-54 PSSSSSQST
+54 PSGASSQPS
-63 SYQNPQVID
+63 SYQNPQVVEQRPVISS
-72 PRASKVE
+72 ATEVKVNDAE
-79 ALQKGQ
+79 
-85 LGQQELQ
+85 
-92 NKDEELKRFGLELF
+92 KDEQGLKRFGLDLF
-106 AGSPSTFAPISDVP
+106 AGSPTTFAPISDVP

-161 PVQVAGMSFSEVRDS
+161 PVQVAGMTFSDVRDS

-223 QAIYYSGGFG
+223 QAIYYSGGFSE
-233 DSGALRDIQLKR
+233 SGALRNVQLKR

-252 LDMYELLLKGDARN
+252 LDMYDLLLKGDARN
-266 DVRLLPGDVVFIGAV
+266 DIRLLPGDVVFIGALGN
-281 KQTVAID
+281 TISID

-303 TYRHAILMAGG
+303 TYKQAIQMAGG
-314 FTANAYGEKVA
+314 FTANAYSEQIE
-325 VKRYGSKGTREALT
+325 VKRYAAKGARDALT
-339 LDFTQSND
+339 LNFSQSHD
-347 MQVPLKNGDAVNVL
+347 QQTKVKDGDTVNVL

-375 DVRHPGFVQWKSGLR
+375 DVRHPGFIEWKSGLR
-390 IADLFHSV
+390 IADLFQSV
-398 DSAFNSTADVNY
+398 DTSFNSTADVSY
-410 AVVVREVNS
+410 AVVVREINP

-424 TYQVNLAKAILAP
+424 VYQVNLANAILSP
-437 ASKDNLQ
+437 TSKDNLK
-444 LQSRDRV
+444 LNSRDRI
-451 LVFNRFNHEDLDTLA
+451 LVFNRFNNEDLDVLA
-466 EEELVTKAKTLE
+466 DQETITKAKTLE
-478 EAQQQAEKDQ
+478 QAQLQAQQEQL
-488 RKEQQIM
+488 KEQEVM

-501 STAPMNNT
+501 S
-509 VGGIVNMDNSANAG
+509 
-523 GGVNPSSAANQAMN
+523 SAAPLKKASKQ
-537 ISQPSQPKI
+537 SKI
-546 IFRGKEITQEDLD
+546 VFRGKEITKDDFEA
-559 KLKQNTRRTLLA
+559 LKQNTRRTLLA

-576 LQQQSKLGLAPQ
+576 LQQQSRLGLAPQ

-600 RYPITPSMT
+600 RYPITPRMT
-609 VSTLLEAAGGLAYN
+609 ISTLIEAAGGLTYN

-634 VINSVDERAYIDVE
+634 VINSKDERASIDVE
-648 RIDLRKAIQGNT
+648 RIDLRQAIQGST
-660 AADAVIAGR
+660 ADDAIIVGR
-669 DRLNVLEKPSVKL
+669 DRLNILEKPNVKL

-738 LLNQYAADMR
+738 LLNEYAAYMR

-759 SNISSIISNPDK
+759 SNMGSVISDPDK
-771 TLQFVE
+771 TLKFVE

-789 VQLSRIIKE
+789 VQLNRILKDE
-798 ETSADFMLEDGDFLF
+798 RSADFMLEDGDFLF

-835 DNRLDVDDYLNK
+835 DNKLNVDDYLNK
-847 AGGAKKQADEDRVF
+847 AGGAKKQADEDRIF

-870 KPTSGYWFGNNKQ
+870 KPTSGYWFGNNHE
-883 ELQAGDTIVVPIDT
+883 ELKAGDTIVVPIDT

>member
-1 MLKGYFSTA
+1 MFKGYFSIA
-10 VCVLAGMFAPYTLS
+10 AFILASTFASYS
-24 QTPTPEQIQMFQ
+24 MAQTPTPEQMKMFQ
-36 SLPAAQQQA
+36 NLPADQQKA
-45 LASKYGISL
+45 LASKYGFSI
-54 PSSSSSQST
+54 PSSSSSNKSP
-63 SYQNPQVID
+63 YENPQVIQ
-72 PRASKVE
+72 PRTEASGAVSSNIEEQWLK
-79 ALQKGQ
+79 KGEQ
-85 LGQQELQ
+85 
-92 NKDEELKRFGLELF
+92 EELKRFGLDLF

-120 VPADYTVGAGDEIV
+120 VPANYTVGAGDEIIV
-134 IQLFGKENTTHRLR
+134 QLFGKENETHRLR
-148 VNRAGII
+148 VNRAGTI

-161 PVQVAGMSFSEVRDS
+161 PVNVAGMHFSDVRDS
-176 LNQRVKEQMIG
+176 LTQRVKEQMIG

-194 GEMRTM
+194 GELRTM

-233 DSGALRDIQLKR
+233 ESGALRDIQLKR
-245 NGQVIRK
+245 DGKIIRK
-252 LDMYELLLKGDARN
+252 LDMYDLLLKGDASN
-266 DVRLLPGDVVFIGAV
+266 DVRLLPDDVVLIGSV
-281 KQTVAID
+281 NDTVSIE
-288 GEVNRPAIYEIKPGE
+288 GEINRPAIYEVKPGE
-303 TYRHAILMAGG
+303 TYQQLIQMAGG
-314 FTANAYGEKVA
+314 FTANAHVEQLEI
-325 VKRYGSKGTREALT
+325 KRYASHGAREALT
-339 LDFTQSND
+339 LDFNKTQDRQSK
-347 MQVPLKNGDAVNVL
+347 VKNGDAIKIL

-375 DVRHPGFVQWKSGLR
+375 DVRHPGYVEWRNGLR
-390 IADLFHSV
+390 VADLFKSV

-410 AVVVREVNS
+410 AVVVREINP

-424 TYQVNLAKAILAP
+424 VFQLSLANAILSP
-437 ASKDNLQ
+437 GSRDNLQ
-444 LQSRDRV
+444 LQSRDRI
-451 LVFNRFNHEDLDTLA
+451 LVFNRFNNEDLDTLA
-466 EEELVTKAKTLE
+466 TQEAVSKAKTLE
-478 EAQQQAEKDQ
+478 QAQEQAELEQ
-488 RKEQQIM
+488 QKEQEVM

-501 STAPMNNT
+501 SHSADGMVINQNT
-509 VGGIVNMDNSANAG
+509 TELAKPA
-523 GGVNPSSAANQAMN
+523 
-537 ISQPSQPKI
+537 KI
-546 IFRGKEITQEDLD
+546 IFRGKEITEEDFE

-576 LQQQSKLGLAPQ
+576 LQQQSRLGLAPQ

-600 RYPITPSMT
+600 RYPITPRMT
-609 VSTLLEAAGGLAYN
+609 VSTLIEAAGGLTYN

-634 VINSVDERAYIDVE
+634 AINSADERTYIDVE
-648 RIDLRKAIQGNT
+648 RIDLRKAIQGS
-660 AADAVIAGR
+660 ASDDAVIVGR
-669 DRLNVLEKPSVKL
+669 DRLNILEKPNVKL

-702 GETLGELLERAGG
+702 GETLSELLDRAGG

-748 AETAKKTFRAD
+748 KETAKKTFRAD
-759 SNISSIISNPDK
+759 SNIGSVISDPEK
-771 TLQFVE
+771 TLAFVE

-789 VQLSRIIKE
+789 VQLNRILKGE
-798 ETSADFMLEDGDFLF
+798 RSADFMLEDGDFLF

-835 DNRLDVDDYLNK
+835 DNKLDVDDYLNK
-847 AGGAKKQADEDRVF
+847 AGGAKKQADEDRIF

-870 KPTSGYWFGNNKQ
+870 KPSSGYWFGNNK
-883 ELQAGDTIVVPIDT
+883 EGLKAGDTIVVPIDT

>member
-1 MLKGYFSTA
+1 MLKGYFSIGA
-10 VCVLAGMFAPYTLS
+10 CILASLFAPLTNA

-36 SLPAAQQQA
+36 NLPADQQQA
-45 LASKYGISL
+45 LASKYGISI
-54 PSSSSSQST
+54 PSGASSQPS
-63 SYQNPQVID
+63 SYQNPQVVEQR
-72 PRASKVE
+72 PVASSATEVKVNDS
-79 ALQKGQ
+79 Q
-85 LGQQELQ
+85 
-92 NKDEELKRFGLELF
+92 KDEQSLKRFGLDLF
-106 AGSPSTFAPISDVP
+106 AGSPTTFAPISDVP

-161 PVQVAGMSFSEVRDS
+161 PVQVAGMAFSDVRDS

-223 QAIYYSGGFG
+223 QAIYYSGGFSE
-233 DSGALRDIQLKR
+233 SGALRNVQLKR

-252 LDMYELLLKGDARN
+252 LDMYDLLLKGDARN
-266 DVRLLPGDVVFIGAV
+266 DIRLLPGDVVFIGALGN
-281 KQTVAID
+281 TISID

-303 TYRHAILMAGG
+303 TYKQAIQMAGG
-314 FTANAYGEKVA
+314 FTANAYSDQIE
-325 VKRYGSKGTREALT
+325 VKRYAAKGARDALT
-339 LDFTQSND
+339 LNFSQSHD
-347 MQVPLKNGDAVNVL
+347 QQTKVKDGDAVNVL
-361 KKSEELTRYVQIEG
+361 KKNEELTRYVQIEG
-375 DVRHPGFVQWKSGLR
+375 DVRHPGFIEWKSGLR
-390 IADLFHSV
+390 MADLFQSV
-398 DSAFNSTADVNY
+398 DTSFNSTADVSY
-410 AVVVREVNS
+410 AVVVREINP

-424 TYQVNLAKAILAP
+424 VYQVNLANAILSP
-437 ASKDNLQ
+437 TSKDNLK
-444 LQSRDRV
+444 LNSRDRV
-451 LVFNRFNHEDLDTLA
+451 LVFNRFNNEDLDTLA
-466 EEELVTKAKTLE
+466 DQETVTKAKTLE
-478 EAQQQAEKDQ
+478 QAQLQAQQEQL
-488 RKEQQIM
+488 KEQEVM

-501 STAPMNNT
+501 S
-509 VGGIVNMDNSANAG
+509 
-523 GGVNPSSAANQAMN
+523 SAAPLEKD
-537 ISQPSQPKI
+537 SKQPKI
-546 IFRGKEITQEDLD
+546 VFRGKEITKDDFEA
-559 KLKQNTRRTLLA
+559 LKQNTRRTLLA

-576 LQQQSKLGLAPQ
+576 LQQQSRLGLAPQ

-600 RYPITPSMT
+600 RYPITPRMT
-609 VSTLLEAAGGLAYN
+609 ISTLIEAAGGLTYN

-634 VINSVDERAYIDVE
+634 VINSKDERASIDVE
-648 RIDLRKAIQGNT
+648 RIDLRQAIKGST
-660 AADAVIAGR
+660 ADDAIIVGR
-669 DRLNVLEKPSVKL
+669 DRLNILEKPNVKL

-697 YTVRQ
+697 YTVRL
-702 GETLGELLERAGG
+702 GETLGELLKRAGG

-738 LLNQYAADMR
+738 LLNEYAADMR

-759 SNISSIISNPDK
+759 SNMGSVISDPDK
-771 TLQFVE
+771 TLKFVE

-789 VQLSRIIKE
+789 VQLNRILKDE
-798 ETSADFMLEDGDFLF
+798 RSADFMLEDGDFLF

-835 DNRLDVDDYLNK
+835 DNKLDVDDYLNK
-847 AGGAKKQADEDRVF
+847 AGGAKKQADEDRIF

-870 KPTSGYWFGNNKQ
+870 KPTSGYWFGNNHE
-883 ELQAGDTIVVPIDT
+883 ELKAGDTIVVPIDT

>member
-1 MLKGYFSTA
+1 MLKGYFSIA
-10 VCVLAGMFAPYTLS
+10 ACVLASVFAPFS
-24 QTPTPEQIQMFQ
+24 HAQTPTSEQMQMFQ
-36 SLPAAQQQA
+36 SLPADQQQA

-54 PSSSSSQST
+54 PSGSSSQPSN
-63 SYQNPQVID
+63 YQNPQVID
-72 PRASKVE
+72 PRPEVSNANQTDKMDL
-79 ALQKGQ
+79 A
-85 LGQQELQ
+85 
-92 NKDEELKRFGLELF
+92 KDEELKRFGLDLF
-106 AGSPSTFAPISDVP
+106 AGSPTTFAPVSDVP
-120 VPADYTVGAGDEIV
+120 VPTDYTVGAGDEIV

-161 PVQVAGMSFSEVRDS
+161 PVQVAGMTFSDVRDS

-223 QAIYYSGGFG
+223 QAIYYSGGFSE
-233 DSGALRDIQLKR
+233 SGALRNVQLKR

-252 LDMYELLLKGDARN
+252 LDMYDLLLKGDARN
-266 DVRLLPGDVVFIGAV
+266 DIRLLPGDVVFIGALGN
-281 KQTVAID
+281 TISID

-303 TYRHAILMAGG
+303 TYKQAIQMAGG
-314 FTANAYGEKVA
+314 FTANAYSDQIE
-325 VKRYGSKGTREALT
+325 VKRYSAKGARDALT
-339 LDFTQSND
+339 LNFSQSHD
-347 MQVPLKNGDAVNVL
+347 QQTKVKDGDAVNVL
-361 KKSEELTRYVQIEG
+361 KKNEELTRYVQIEG
-375 DVRHPGFVQWKSGLR
+375 DVRHPGFIEWKSGLR
-390 IADLFHSV
+390 IADLFQSV
-398 DSAFNSTADVNY
+398 DTSFNSTADVSY
-410 AVVVREVNS
+410 AVVVREINP

-424 TYQVNLAKAILAP
+424 VYQVNLANAILSP
-437 ASKDNLQ
+437 TSKDNLK
-444 LQSRDRV
+444 LNSRDRV
-451 LVFNRFNHEDLDTLA
+451 LVFNRFNNEDLDKLA
-466 EEELVTKAKTLE
+466 DQETVTKAKSLE
-478 EAQQQAEKDQ
+478 QAQLQAQQEQL
-488 RKEQQIM
+488 KEQEVM

-501 STAPMNNT
+501 S
-509 VGGIVNMDNSANAG
+509 SAM
-523 GGVNPSSAANQAMN
+523 PLEKDSK
-537 ISQPSQPKI
+537 QPKI
-546 IFRGKEITQEDLD
+546 VFRGKEITKDDFEA
-559 KLKQNTRRTLLA
+559 LKQNTRRTLLA

-576 LQQQSKLGLAPQ
+576 LQQQSRLGLAPQ

-600 RYPITPSMT
+600 RYPITPRMT
-609 VSTLLEAAGGLAYN
+609 ISTLIEAAGGLTYN

-634 VINSVDERAYIDVE
+634 VINSKDERASIDVE
-648 RIDLRKAIQGNT
+648 RIDLRQAIQGST
-660 AADAVIAGR
+660 ADDAIIVGR
-669 DRLNVLEKPSVKL
+669 DRLNIFEKPDVKL

-702 GETLGELLERAGG
+702 GETLGDLLERAGG

-759 SNISSIISNPDK
+759 SNMGSVISDPDK
-771 TLQFVE
+771 TLKFVE

-789 VQLSRIIKE
+789 VQLNRILKDE
-798 ETSADFMLEDGDFLF
+798 RSADFMLEDGDFLF

-835 DNRLDVDDYLNK
+835 DNKLDVDDYLNK
-847 AGGAKKQADEDRVF
+847 AGGAKKQADEDRIF

-870 KPTSGYWFGNNKQ
+870 KPKSGYWFGNNHE
-883 ELQAGDTIVVPIDT
+883 ELKAGDTIVVPIDT

>member
-1 MLKGYFSTA
+1 MLKGYFSIA
-10 VCVLAGMFAPYTLS
+10 VCVLASMFAPYTLA
-24 QTPTPEQIQMFQ
+24 QNPTPEQIQMFK
-36 SLPAAQQQA
+36 SLPADQQQA
-45 LASKYGISL
+45 LASQYGISV
-54 PSSSSSQST
+54 PSASSQST
-63 SYQNPQVID
+63 TYQNPQVIE
-72 PRASKVE
+72 PRPLINDNV
-79 ALQKGQ
+79 QNGQ
-85 LGQQELQ
+85 LNQQNQQDE
-92 NKDEELKRFGLELF
+92 DEELKRFGLELF
-106 AGSPSTFAPISDVP
+106 AGSPSTFAPVSDVP
-120 VPADYTVGAGDEIV
+120 VPADYTVGAGDELV
-134 IQLFGKENTTHRLR
+134 IQLFGKENLTHRLR

-233 DSGALRDIQLKR
+233 ESGALRDIQLKR

-252 LDMYELLLKGDARN
+252 LDMYDLLLKGDARN

-281 KQTVAID
+281 KQTVSVD
-288 GEVNRPAIYEIKPGE
+288 GEVNRPAIYEVKPGE
-303 TYRHAILMAGG
+303 TYKQLVQMAGG
-314 FTANAYGEKVA
+314 FTANAYFEQINI
-325 VKRYGSKGTREALT
+325 KRYGTEGRREALT
-339 LDFTQSND
+339 LNFVNSQDQ
-347 MQVPLKNGDAVNVL
+347 QAKVKVGDEVNVL

-398 DSAFNSTADVNY
+398 DSSFNSTADVNY
-410 AVVVREVNS
+410 AVIVREINS

-437 ASKDNLQ
+437 NSKDNLL
-444 LQSRDRV
+444 LQTRDRV
-451 LVFNRFNHEDLDTLA
+451 LVFNRFNNEDLDTLA
-466 EEELVTKAKTLE
+466 EKEVVTKAKTLE
-478 EAQQQAEKDQ
+478 EAQQQAEQDL
-488 RKEQQIM
+488 RKEQQVM

-501 STAPMNNT
+501 STEPVNNGFEIGANSVGT
-509 VGGIVNMDNSANAG
+509 VHKTLDF
-523 GGVNPSSAANQAMN
+523 NQN
-537 ISQPSQPKI
+537 NQPKI

-559 KLKQNTRRTLLA
+559 ALKQNTRRTLLA

-600 RYPITPSMT
+600 RYPITPRMT
-609 VSTLLEAAGGLAYN
+609 VSTLLEAAGGLTYN

-634 VINSVDERAYIDVE
+634 VINNIDERAYIDVE
-648 RIDLRKAIQGNT
+648 RIDLRKAIQGST
-660 AADAVIAGR
+660 AADAIIAGR
-669 DRLNVLEKPSVKL
+669 DRLNILEKPSVKL

-738 LLNQYAADMR
+738 LLNEYAADMR

-759 SNISSIISNPDK
+759 TNLGSIISDPDK
-771 TLQFVE
+771 TLKFVE

-789 VQLSRIIKE
+789 VQINRIIKDE
-798 ETSADFMLEDGDFLF
+798 RSADFMLEDGDFLF

-835 DNRLDVDDYLNK
+835 DNKLDVDDYLNK
-847 AGGAKKQADEDRVF
+847 AGGAKKQADEDRIF

-870 KPTSGYWFGNNKQ
+870 KPTSGYWFGNNNE
-883 ELQAGDTIVVPIDT
+883 ELSAGDTIVVPIDT

>member
-1 MLKGYFSTA
+1 MLKGYFSIA
-10 VCVLAGMFAPYTLS
+10 ACVLASVFAPFS
-24 QTPTPEQIQMFQ
+24 HAQTPTPEQMQMFQ
-36 SLPAAQQQA
+36 SLPADQQQA

-54 PSSSSSQST
+54 PSGSSSQPSN
-63 SYQNPQVID
+63 YQNPQVID
-72 PRASKVE
+72 PRPEVSNANQTDKMDLAKE
-79 ALQKGQ
+79 
-85 LGQQELQ
+85 
-92 NKDEELKRFGLELF
+92 DEELKRFGLDLF
-106 AGSPSTFAPISDVP
+106 AGSPTTFAPVSDVP

-148 VNRAGII
+148 VNRAGTI

-161 PVQVAGMSFSEVRDS
+161 PVQVAGMSFSDVRDS

-233 DSGALRDIQLKR
+233 ESGALRNVQLKR

-252 LDMYELLLKGDARN
+252 LDMYDLLLKGDARN

-281 KQTVAID
+281 GNTIAVD
-288 GEVNRPAIYEIKPGE
+288 GEVNRPAIYEVKSGE
-303 TYRHAILMAGG
+303 SYKQAIQMAGG
-314 FTANAYGEKVA
+314 FTANAYSDQIE
-325 VKRYGSKGTREALT
+325 VKRYAAKGARDALT
-339 LDFTQSND
+339 LNFSQSHD
-347 MQVPLKNGDAVNVL
+347 QQTKVKDGDAVNVL

-375 DVRHPGFVQWKSGLR
+375 DVRHPGFIEWKSGLR
-390 IADLFHSV
+390 VADLFQSV
-398 DSAFNSTADVNY
+398 DTSFNSTADVNY
-410 AVVVREVNS
+410 AVVVREINP

-424 TYQVNLAKAILAP
+424 VYQVNLANAILSP
-437 ASKDNLQ
+437 SSKDNLK
-444 LQSRDRV
+444 LNSRDRV
-451 LVFNRFNHEDLDTLA
+451 LVFNRFNNEDLDTLA
-466 EEELVTKAKTLE
+466 DQDTVTKAKTLE
-478 EAQQQAEKDQ
+478 QAQFKAELDQQ
-488 RKEQQIM
+488 KEQEVM
-495 SSSVAV
+495 SSSVA
-501 STAPMNNT
+501 
-509 VGGIVNMDNSANAG
+509 I
-523 GGVNPSSAANQAMN
+523 SSATDNMSMGQSS
-537 ISQPSQPKI
+537 IEESEQPKI
-546 IFRGKEITQEDLD
+546 IFRGKEITKEDFD
-559 KLKQNTRRTLLA
+559 ALKQNTRRTLLA

-576 LQQQSKLGLAPQ
+576 LQQQSRLGLAPQ

-600 RYPITPSMT
+600 RYPLTPRMS
-609 VSTLLEAAGGLAYN
+609 VSTLIEAAGGLTYN

-634 VINSVDERAYIDVE
+634 VISSKDERASIDVE

-660 AADAVIAGR
+660 AADAILVGR
-669 DRLNVLEKPSVKL
+669 DRLNILEKPNVKL

-759 SNISSIISNPDK
+759 SNLGSVISDPEK
-771 TLQFVE
+771 TLAFVE
-777 EASRSKALGRMV
+777 EASKSKALGRMV
-789 VQLSRIIKE
+789 VQLNRILKDE
-798 ETSADFMLEDGDFLF
+798 RSADFMLEDGDFLF

-835 DNRLDVDDYLNK
+835 DNKLDVDDYLNK
-847 AGGAKKQADEDRVF
+847 AGGAKKQADEDRIF

-870 KPTSGYWFGNNKQ
+870 KPASGYWFGNNHE
-883 ELQAGDTIVVPIDT
+883 ELKAGDTIVVPIDT

>member
-1 MLKGYFSTA
+1 MTFS
-10 VCVLAGMFAPYTLS
+10 
-24 QTPTPEQIQMFQ
+24 
-36 SLPAAQQQA
+36 
-45 LASKYGISL
+45 
-54 PSSSSSQST
+54 
-63 SYQNPQVID
+63 D
-72 PRASKVE
+72 
-79 ALQKGQ
+79 
-85 LGQQELQ
+85 
-92 NKDEELKRFGLELF
+92 
-106 AGSPSTFAPISDVP
+106 
-120 VPADYTVGAGDEIV
+120 
-134 IQLFGKENTTHRLR
+134 
-148 VNRAGII
+148 
-155 NFPSLG
+155 
-161 PVQVAGMSFSEVRDS
+161 VRDS

-223 QAIYYSGGFG
+223 QAIYYSGGFSE
-233 DSGALRDIQLKR
+233 SGALRNVQLKR

-252 LDMYELLLKGDARN
+252 LDMYDLLLKGDARN
-266 DVRLLPGDVVFIGAV
+266 DIRLLPGDVVFIGALGN
-281 KQTVAID
+281 TISID

-303 TYRHAILMAGG
+303 TYKQAIQMAGG
-314 FTANAYGEKVA
+314 FTANAYSDQIE
-325 VKRYGSKGTREALT
+325 VKRYAEKGARDALT
-339 LDFTQSND
+339 LNFSQSHD
-347 MQVPLKNGDAVNVL
+347 QQTKVKDGDAVNVL
-361 KKSEELTRYVQIEG
+361 KKNEELTRYVQIEG
-375 DVRHPGFVQWKSGLR
+375 DVRHPGFIEWKSGLR
-390 IADLFHSV
+390 IADLFQSV
-398 DSAFNSTADVNY
+398 DTSFNSTADVSY
-410 AVVVREVNS
+410 AVVVREINP

-424 TYQVNLAKAILAP
+424 VYQVNLANAILSP
-437 ASKDNLQ
+437 TSKDNLK
-444 LQSRDRV
+444 LNSRDRV
-451 LVFNRFNHEDLDTLA
+451 LVFNRFNNEDLDTLA
-466 EEELVTKAKTLE
+466 DQETVTKAKTLE
-478 EAQQQAEKDQ
+478 QAQLQAQQEQL
-488 RKEQQIM
+488 KEQEVM

-501 STAPMNNT
+501 S
-509 VGGIVNMDNSANAG
+509 SAM
-523 GGVNPSSAANQAMN
+523 PLEKDSK
-537 ISQPSQPKI
+537 QPKI
-546 IFRGKEITQEDLD
+546 VFRGKEITKDDFEA
-559 KLKQNTRRTLLA
+559 LKQNTRRTLLA

-576 LQQQSKLGLAPQ
+576 LQQQSRLGLAPQ

-600 RYPITPSMT
+600 RYPITPRMT
-609 VSTLLEAAGGLAYN
+609 ISTLIEAAGGLTYN

-634 VINSVDERAYIDVE
+634 VINSKDERASIDVE
-648 RIDLRKAIQGNT
+648 RIDLRQAIQGST
-660 AADAVIAGR
+660 ADDAIIVGR
-669 DRLNVLEKPSVKL
+669 DRLNILEKPNVKL

-759 SNISSIISNPDK
+759 SNMGSVISDPDK
-771 TLQFVE
+771 TLKFVE

-789 VQLSRIIKE
+789 VQLNRILKDE
-798 ETSADFMLEDGDFLF
+798 RSADFMLEDGDFLF

-835 DNRLDVDDYLNK
+835 DNKLDVDDYLNK
-847 AGGAKKQADEDRVF
+847 AGGAKKQADEDRIF

-870 KPTSGYWFGNNKQ
+870 KPTSGYWFGNNHE
-883 ELQAGDTIVVPIDT
+883 ELKAGDTIVVPIDT

>member
-1 MLKGYFSTA
+1 MFKGYFSIA
-10 VCVLAGMFAPYTLS
+10 AFILASTFASYS
-24 QTPTPEQIQMFQ
+24 MAQTPTPEQIKMFQ
-36 SLPAAQQQA
+36 NLPADQQQA
-45 LASKYGISL
+45 LASKYGFSI
-54 PSSSSSQST
+54 PSSSSSNKSP
-63 SYQNPQVID
+63 YENPQVIK
-72 PRASKVE
+72 PRAESSGAVSSNIEEQWLK
-79 ALQKGQ
+79 KGEQ
-85 LGQQELQ
+85 
-92 NKDEELKRFGLELF
+92 EELKRFGLDLF

-120 VPADYTVGAGDEIV
+120 VPANYTVGAGDEIIV
-134 IQLFGKENTTHRLR
+134 QLFGKENETYRLR
-148 VNRAGII
+148 VNRAGTI

-161 PVQVAGMSFSEVRDS
+161 PVNVAGMHFSDVRDS
-176 LNQRVKEQMIG
+176 LTQRVKEQMIG

-194 GEMRTM
+194 GELRTM

-233 DSGALRDIQLKR
+233 ESGALRDIQLKR
-245 NGQVIRK
+245 DGKIIRK
-252 LDMYELLLKGDARN
+252 LDMYDLLLKGDASN
-266 DVRLLPGDVVFIGAV
+266 DVRLLPDDVVLIGSV
-281 KQTVAID
+281 NDTVSIE
-288 GEVNRPAIYEIKPGE
+288 GEINRPAIYEVKAGE
-303 TYRHAILMAGG
+303 TYQQLIQMAGG
-314 FTANAYGEKVA
+314 FTANAHVELLEI
-325 VKRYGSKGTREALT
+325 KRYASHGAREALT
-339 LDFTQSND
+339 LDFNKTQDRQSK
-347 MQVPLKNGDAVNVL
+347 VKNGDAIKIL

-375 DVRHPGFVQWKSGLR
+375 DVRHPGYVEWRNGLR
-390 IADLFHSV
+390 VADLFKSV

-410 AVVVREVNS
+410 AVVVREIS
-419 QRDIE
+419 PQRDIE
-424 TYQVNLAKAILAP
+424 VFQLSLANAILSP
-437 ASKDNLQ
+437 GSQDNLQ
-444 LQSRDRV
+444 LQSRDRI
-451 LVFNRFNHEDLDTLA
+451 LVFNRFNNEDLDTLA
-466 EEELVTKAKTLE
+466 TQEAVSKAKTLE
-478 EAQQQAEKDQ
+478 QAQEQAELEQ
-488 RKEQQIM
+488 QKEQEVM

-501 STAPMNNT
+501 SH
-509 VGGIVNMDNSANAG
+509 SANG
-523 GGVNPSSAANQAMN
+523 TLNNQSTTEQAK
-537 ISQPSQPKI
+537 PAKI
-546 IFRGKEITQEDLD
+546 IFRGKEITEEDFE

-576 LQQQSKLGLAPQ
+576 LQQQSRLGLAPQ

-600 RYPITPSMT
+600 RYPITPRMT
-609 VSTLLEAAGGLAYN
+609 VSTLIEAAGGLTYN

-634 VINSVDERAYIDVE
+634 AINSADERAYIDVE
-648 RIDLRKAIQGNT
+648 RIDLRKAIQGS
-660 AADAVIAGR
+660 ASDDAIIVGR
-669 DRLNVLEKPSVKL
+669 DRLNILEKPNVKL

-702 GETLGELLERAGG
+702 GETLRELLERAGG

-759 SNISSIISNPDK
+759 SNMGSVISDPDK
-771 TLQFVE
+771 TLKFVE

-789 VQLSRIIKE
+789 VQLNRILE
-798 ETSADFMLEDGDFLF
+798 GVRSADFMLEDGDFLF

-835 DNRLDVDDYLNK
+835 DNKLNVDDYLNK
-847 AGGAKKQADEDRVF
+847 AGGAKKQADEDRIF

-870 KPTSGYWFGNNKQ
+870 KPSSGYWFGNNKE
-883 ELQAGDTIVVPIDT
+883 ELKAGDTIVVPIDT

>member
-1 MLKGYFSTA
+1 MFKGYFSIA
-10 VCVLAGMFAPYTLS
+10 AFILASTFASYS
-24 QTPTPEQIQMFQ
+24 MAQTPTPEQIKMFQ
-36 SLPAAQQQA
+36 NLPADQQQA
-45 LASKYGISL
+45 LASKYGFSI
-54 PSSSSSQST
+54 PSSSSSNKSP
-63 SYQNPQVID
+63 YENPQVIK
-72 PRASKVE
+72 PRAESSGAVSSNIEEQWLK
-79 ALQKGQ
+79 KGEQ
-85 LGQQELQ
+85 
-92 NKDEELKRFGLELF
+92 EELKRFGLDLF

-120 VPADYTVGAGDEIV
+120 VPANYTVGAGDEIIV
-134 IQLFGKENTTHRLR
+134 QLFGKENETHRLR
-148 VNRAGII
+148 VNRAGTI

-161 PVQVAGMSFSEVRDS
+161 PVNVAGMHFSDVRDS
-176 LNQRVKEQMIG
+176 LTQRVKEQMIG

-194 GEMRTM
+194 GELRTM

-233 DSGALRDIQLKR
+233 ESGALRDIQLKR
-245 NGQVIRK
+245 DGKIIRK
-252 LDMYELLLKGDARN
+252 LDMYDLLLKGDASN
-266 DVRLLPGDVVFIGAV
+266 DVRLLPDDVVLIGSV
-281 KQTVAID
+281 NDTVSID
-288 GEVNRPAIYEIKPGE
+288 GEINRPAIYEVKAGE
-303 TYRHAILMAGG
+303 TYQQLIQMAGG
-314 FTANAYGEKVA
+314 FTANAHVEQLEI
-325 VKRYGSKGTREALT
+325 KRYASHGAREALT
-339 LDFTQSND
+339 LDFNKMQDRQSK
-347 MQVPLKNGDAVNVL
+347 VKNGDAIKIL

-375 DVRHPGFVQWKSGLR
+375 DVRHPGYVEWRNGLR
-390 IADLFHSV
+390 VADLFKSV

-410 AVVVREVNS
+410 AVVVREINP

-424 TYQVNLAKAILAP
+424 VFQLSLANAILSP
-437 ASKDNLQ
+437 GSRDNLQ
-444 LQSRDRV
+444 LQSRDRI
-451 LVFNRFNHEDLDTLA
+451 LVFNRFNNEDLDTLA
-466 EEELVTKAKTLE
+466 TQEAVSKAKTLE
-478 EAQQQAEKDQ
+478 QAQEQAELEQ
-488 RKEQQIM
+488 QKEQEVM

-501 STAPMNNT
+501 SHSADGMVINQNT
-509 VGGIVNMDNSANAG
+509 TELAKPA
-523 GGVNPSSAANQAMN
+523 
-537 ISQPSQPKI
+537 KI
-546 IFRGKEITQEDLD
+546 IFRGKEITEEDFE
-559 KLKQNTRRTLLA
+559 KLKKNTRRTLLA

-576 LQQQSKLGLAPQ
+576 LQQQSRLGLAPQ

-600 RYPITPSMT
+600 RYPITPRMT
-609 VSTLLEAAGGLAYN
+609 VSTLIEAAGGLTYN

-634 VINSVDERAYIDVE
+634 AINSADERAYIDVE
-648 RIDLRKAIQGNT
+648 RIDLRKAIQGS
-660 AADAVIAGR
+660 ASDDAVIVGR
-669 DRLNVLEKPSVKL
+669 DRLNILEKPNVKL

-702 GETLGELLERAGG
+702 GETLSELLDRAGG

-748 AETAKKTFRAD
+748 KETAKKTFRAD
-759 SNISSIISNPDK
+759 SNIGSVISDPEK
-771 TLQFVE
+771 TLAFVE

-789 VQLSRIIKE
+789 VQLNRILKGE
-798 ETSADFMLEDGDFLF
+798 RSADFMLEDGDFLF

-835 DNRLDVDDYLNK
+835 DNKLDVDDYLNK
-847 AGGAKKQADEDRVF
+847 AGGAKKQADEDRIF

-870 KPTSGYWFGNNKQ
+870 KPSSGYWFGNNNEGLK
-883 ELQAGDTIVVPIDT
+883 AGDTIVVPIDT

>member
-1 MLKGYFSTA
+1 MLKGYFSIGA
-10 VCVLAGMFAPYTLS
+10 CILASLFAPLTNA

-36 SLPAAQQQA
+36 NLPADQQQA
-45 LASKYGISL
+45 LASKYGISI
-54 PSSSSSQST
+54 PSGASSQPS
-63 SYQNPQVID
+63 SYQNPQVVEQR
-72 PRASKVE
+72 PVASSATEAKVNDAE
-79 ALQKGQ
+79 
-85 LGQQELQ
+85 
-92 NKDEELKRFGLELF
+92 KDEQGLKRFGLDLF
-106 AGSPSTFAPISDVP
+106 AGSPTTFAPISDVP

-161 PVQVAGMSFSEVRDS
+161 PVQVAGMTFSDVRDS

-223 QAIYYSGGFG
+223 QAIYYSGGFSE
-233 DSGALRDIQLKR
+233 SGALRNVQLKR

-252 LDMYELLLKGDARN
+252 LDMYDLLLKGDARN
-266 DVRLLPGDVVFIGAV
+266 DIRLLPGDVVFIGALGN
-281 KQTVAID
+281 TISID

-303 TYRHAILMAGG
+303 TYKQAIQMAGG
-314 FTANAYGEKVA
+314 FTANAYSDQIE
-325 VKRYGSKGTREALT
+325 VKRYAAKGARDALT
-339 LDFTQSND
+339 MNFSQPHDQQTKVKD
-347 MQVPLKNGDAVNVL
+347 GDAVNVL
-361 KKSEELTRYVQIEG
+361 KKNEELTRYVQIEG
-375 DVRHPGFVQWKSGLR
+375 DVRHPGYIEWKSGLR
-390 IADLFHSV
+390 IADLFQSV
-398 DSAFNSTADVNY
+398 DTSFNSTADINY
-410 AVVVREVNS
+410 AVVVREINP

-424 TYQVNLAKAILAP
+424 VYQVNLANAILSP
-437 ASKDNLQ
+437 TSKDNLK
-444 LQSRDRV
+444 LNSRDRV
-451 LVFNRFNHEDLDTLA
+451 LVFNRFNNEDLDTLA
-466 EEELVTKAKTLE
+466 DQETVTKAKTLE
-478 EAQQQAEKDQ
+478 QAQLQAQQEQL
-488 RKEQQIM
+488 KEQEVM

-501 STAPMNNT
+501 S
-509 VGGIVNMDNSANAG
+509 
-523 GGVNPSSAANQAMN
+523 SAAPLKKASKQ
-537 ISQPSQPKI
+537 SKI
-546 IFRGKEITQEDLD
+546 VFRGKEITKDDFEA
-559 KLKQNTRRTLLA
+559 LKQNTRRTLLA

-576 LQQQSKLGLAPQ
+576 LQQQSRLGLAPQ

-600 RYPITPSMT
+600 RYPITPRMT
-609 VSTLLEAAGGLAYN
+609 ISTLIEAAGGLTYN

-634 VINSVDERAYIDVE
+634 VINSKDERASIDVE
-648 RIDLRKAIQGNT
+648 RIDLRQAIQGST
-660 AADAVIAGR
+660 ADDAIIVGR
-669 DRLNVLEKPSVKL
+669 DRLNILEKPNVKL

-759 SNISSIISNPDK
+759 SNMGSVISDPDK
-771 TLQFVE
+771 TLKFVE

-789 VQLSRIIKE
+789 VQLNRILKDE
-798 ETSADFMLEDGDFLF
+798 RSADFMLEDGDFLF

-835 DNRLDVDDYLNK
+835 DNKLDVDDYLNK
-847 AGGAKKQADEDRVF
+847 AGGAKKQADEDRIF

-870 KPTSGYWFGNNKQ
+870 KPTSGYWFGNNHE
-883 ELQAGDTIVVPIDT
+883 ELKAGDTIVVPIDT

>member
-1 MLKGYFSTA
+1 MLKGYFSIGA
-10 VCVLAGMFAPYTLS
+10 CILASLFAPLTNA

-36 SLPAAQQQA
+36 NLPADQQQA
-45 LASKYGISL
+45 LASKYGISIPSGASSL
-54 PSSSSSQST
+54 PS
-63 SYQNPQVID
+63 SYQNPQVVE
-72 PRASKVE
+72 PRPIASSATEVKVTDSE
-79 ALQKGQ
+79 K
-85 LGQQELQ
+85 
-92 NKDEELKRFGLELF
+92 EEQGLKRFGLDLF
-106 AGSPSTFAPISDVP
+106 AGSPTTFAPISDVP

-161 PVQVAGMSFSEVRDS
+161 PVQVAGMTFSDVRDS

-223 QAIYYSGGFG
+223 QAIYYSGGFSE
-233 DSGALRDIQLKR
+233 SGALRNVQLKR

-252 LDMYELLLKGDARN
+252 LDMYDLLLKGDARN
-266 DVRLLPGDVVFIGAV
+266 DIRLLPGDVVFIGALGN
-281 KQTVAID
+281 TISID

-303 TYRHAILMAGG
+303 TYKQAIQMAGG
-314 FTANAYGEKVA
+314 FTANAYGDQIE
-325 VKRYGSKGTREALT
+325 VKRYAAKGARDALT
-339 LDFTQSND
+339 LNFSQSHD
-347 MQVPLKNGDAVNVL
+347 QQIKVKDGDAVNVL
-361 KKSEELTRYVQIEG
+361 KKNEELTRYVQIEG
-375 DVRHPGFVQWKSGLR
+375 DVRHPGFIEWKSGLR
-390 IADLFHSV
+390 IADLFQSV
-398 DSAFNSTADVNY
+398 DTSFNSTADVSY
-410 AVVVREVNS
+410 AVVVREINP

-424 TYQVNLAKAILAP
+424 VYQVNLANAILSP
-437 ASKDNLQ
+437 SSKDNLK
-444 LQSRDRV
+444 LNSRDRV
-451 LVFNRFNHEDLDTLA
+451 LVFNRFNNEDLDILA
-466 EEELVTKAKTLE
+466 DQETVAKAKTLE
-478 EAQQQAEKDQ
+478 QAQLQAQQEQL
-488 RKEQQIM
+488 KEQEVM

-501 STAPMNNT
+501 SSATPLEKDSKQSK
-509 VGGIVNMDNSANAG
+509 IV
-523 GGVNPSSAANQAMN
+523 
-537 ISQPSQPKI
+537 
-546 IFRGKEITQEDLD
+546 FRGKEITKDDFEA
-559 KLKQNTRRTLLA
+559 LKQNTRRTLLA

-576 LQQQSKLGLAPQ
+576 LQQQSRLGLATQ

-600 RYPITPSMT
+600 RYPITPRMT
-609 VSTLLEAAGGLAYN
+609 ISTLIEAAGGLTYN

-634 VINSVDERAYIDVE
+634 VINSKDERASIYIE
-648 RIDLRKAIQGNT
+648 RIDLRQAIKGS
-660 AADAVIAGR
+660 APDDAIIVGR
-669 DRLNVLEKPSVKL
+669 DRLNILEKPDVKL

-702 GETLGELLERAGG
+702 GETLGDLLERAGG

-759 SNISSIISNPDK
+759 SNMGSVISDPDK
-771 TLQFVE
+771 TLKFVE

-789 VQLSRIIKE
+789 VQLNRILKDE
-798 ETSADFMLEDGDFLF
+798 RSADFMLEDGDFLF

-835 DNRLDVDDYLNK
+835 DNKLDVDDYLNK
-847 AGGAKKQADEDRVF
+847 AGGAKKQADEDRIF

-870 KPTSGYWFGNNKQ
+870 KPTSGYWFGNNHE
-883 ELQAGDTIVVPIDT
+883 ELKAGDTIVVPIDT

>member
-1 MLKGYFSTA
+1 MLKGYFSIGA
-10 VCVLAGMFAPYTLS
+10 CILASLFAPLTNA

-36 SLPAAQQQA
+36 NLPADQQQA
-45 LASKYGISL
+45 LASKYGISI
-54 PSSSSSQST
+54 PSGASSQPS
-63 SYQNPQVID
+63 SYQNPQVVEQR
-72 PRASKVE
+72 PVASSATEAKVNDAE
-79 ALQKGQ
+79 
-85 LGQQELQ
+85 
-92 NKDEELKRFGLELF
+92 KDEQGLKRFGLDLF
-106 AGSPSTFAPISDVP
+106 AGSPTTFAPISDVP

-161 PVQVAGMSFSEVRDS
+161 PIQVAGMTFSDVRDS

-223 QAIYYSGGFG
+223 QAIYYSGGFSE
-233 DSGALRDIQLKR
+233 SGALRNVQLKR

-252 LDMYELLLKGDARN
+252 LDMYDLLLKGDARN
-266 DVRLLPGDVVFIGAV
+266 DIRLLPGDVVFIGALGNSIS
-281 KQTVAID
+281 ID

-303 TYRHAILMAGG
+303 TYKQAIQMAGG
-314 FTANAYGEKVA
+314 FTANAYSDQIE
-325 VKRYGSKGTREALT
+325 VKRYAAKGARDALT
-339 LDFTQSND
+339 LNFSLSHDQQTKVKD
-347 MQVPLKNGDAVNVL
+347 GDAVNVL
-361 KKSEELTRYVQIEG
+361 KKNEELTRYVQIEG
-375 DVRHPGFVQWKSGLR
+375 DVRHPGYIEWKSGLR
-390 IADLFHSV
+390 IADLFQSV
-398 DSAFNSTADVNY
+398 DTSFNSTADVSY
-410 AVVVREVNS
+410 AVVVREVNP

-424 TYQVNLAKAILAP
+424 VYQVNLANAILSP
-437 ASKDNLQ
+437 TSKDNLK
-444 LQSRDRV
+444 LNSRDRV
-451 LVFNRFNHEDLDTLA
+451 LVFNRFNNEDLDTLA
-466 EEELVTKAKTLE
+466 DQETVTKAKTLE
-478 EAQQQAEKDQ
+478 QAQLQAQQEQL
-488 RKEQQIM
+488 KEQEVM

-501 STAPMNNT
+501 S
-509 VGGIVNMDNSANAG
+509 
-523 GGVNPSSAANQAMN
+523 SAAPLEKGSKQ
-537 ISQPSQPKI
+537 SKI
-546 IFRGKEITQEDLD
+546 VFRGKEITKDDFEA
-559 KLKQNTRRTLLA
+559 LKQNTRRTLLA

-576 LQQQSKLGLAPQ
+576 IQQQSRLGLAPQ

-600 RYPITPSMT
+600 RYPITPRMT
-609 VSTLLEAAGGLAYN
+609 ISTLIEAAGGLTYN

-634 VINSVDERAYIDVE
+634 VINSKDERASIDVE
-648 RIDLRKAIQGNT
+648 RIDLRQAIQGST
-660 AADAVIAGR
+660 AADAIIVGR
-669 DRLNVLEKPSVKL
+669 DRLNILEKPSVKL

-759 SNISSIISNPDK
+759 SNMGSVISDPDK
-771 TLQFVE
+771 TLKFVE

-789 VQLSRIIKE
+789 VQLNRILKDE
-798 ETSADFMLEDGDFLF
+798 RSADFMLEDGDFLF

-835 DNRLDVDDYLNK
+835 DNKLDVDDYLNK
-847 AGGAKKQADEDRVF
+847 AGGAKKQADEDRIF

-870 KPTSGYWFGNNKQ
+870 KPTSGYWFGNNHQ
-883 ELQAGDTIVVPIDT
+883 ELKAGDTIVVPIDT

>member
-1 MLKGYFSTA
+1 MLSIGA
-10 VCVLAGMFAPYTLS
+10 PLAFG
-24 QTPTPEQIQMFQ
+24 QTPTAQQIEMFKN
-36 SLPAAQQQA
+36 LPAGQQQA
-45 LASKYGISL
+45 LASKYGISI
-54 PSSSSSQST
+54 PSGASSQPS
-63 SYQNPQVID
+63 SYQNPQVVE
-72 PRASKVE
+72 PRPIASSATEAKVNDSAKE
-79 ALQKGQ
+79 DQG
-85 LGQQELQ
+85 
-92 NKDEELKRFGLELF
+92 LKRFGLDLF
-106 AGSPSTFAPISDVP
+106 AGSPTTFAPISDVP

-161 PVQVAGMSFSEVRDS
+161 PVQVAGMTFSDVRDS

-194 GEMRTM
+194 GQMRTM

-223 QAIYYSGGFG
+223 QAIYYSGGFSE
-233 DSGALRDIQLKR
+233 SGALRNVQLKR

-252 LDMYELLLKGDARN
+252 LDMYDLLLKGDARN
-266 DVRLLPGDVVFIGAV
+266 DVRLLPGDVVFIGALGN
-281 KQTVAID
+281 TMLID

-303 TYRHAILMAGG
+303 TYKQAIQMAGG
-314 FTANAYGEKVA
+314 FTANAYSDQIE
-325 VKRYGSKGTREALT
+325 VKRYAAKGARDALT
-339 LDFTQSND
+339 LNFSQSHD
-347 MQVPLKNGDAVNVL
+347 QQTKVKDGDAVNVL
-361 KKSEELTRYVQIEG
+361 KKNEELTRYVQIEG
-375 DVRHPGFVQWKSGLR
+375 DVRHPGYIEWKSGLR
-390 IADLFHSV
+390 IADLFQSV
-398 DSAFNSTADVNY
+398 DTSFNSTADVSY
-410 AVVVREVNS
+410 AVVVREINP

-424 TYQVNLAKAILAP
+424 VYQVNLANAILSP
-437 ASKDNLQ
+437 TSKDNLK
-444 LQSRDRV
+444 LNSRDRV
-451 LVFNRFNHEDLDTLA
+451 LVFNRFNNEDLDTLA
-466 EEELVTKAKTLE
+466 DQETVSKAKTLE
-478 EAQQQAEKDQ
+478 QAQLQAQQEQL
-488 RKEQQIM
+488 KEQEVM

-501 STAPMNNT
+501 S
-509 VGGIVNMDNSANAG
+509 SAT
-523 GGVNPSSAANQAMN
+523 PIEKDSK
-537 ISQPSQPKI
+537 QPKI
-546 IFRGKEITQEDLD
+546 VFRGKEITKDEFEA
-559 KLKQNTRRTLLA
+559 LKQNTRRTLLA

-576 LQQQSKLGLAPQ
+576 LQQQSRLGLAPQ

-600 RYPITPSMT
+600 RYPITPRMT
-609 VSTLLEAAGGLAYN
+609 ISTLIGAAGGLTYN

-634 VINSVDERAYIDVE
+634 VINSKDERASINVE
-648 RIDLRKAIQGNT
+648 RIDLRQAIQGST
-660 AADAVIAGR
+660 ADDAIIVGR
-669 DRLNVLEKPSVKL
+669 DRLNILEKPNVKL

-759 SNISSIISNPDK
+759 SNMGSVISDPDK
-771 TLQFVE
+771 TLKFVE

-789 VQLSRIIKE
+789 VQLNRILKDE
-798 ETSADFMLEDGDFLF
+798 RSADFMLEDGDFLF

-835 DNRLDVDDYLNK
+835 DNKLDVDDYLNK
-847 AGGAKKQADEDRVF
+847 AGGAKKQADEERIF

-870 KPTSGYWFGNNKQ
+870 KPTSGYWFGNNHE
-883 ELQAGDTIVVPIDT
+883 ELKAGDTIVVPIDT

>member
-1 MLKGYFSTA
+1 MLKGYFSIGA
-10 VCVLAGMFAPYTLS
+10 CILASLFAPLTNA

-36 SLPAAQQQA
+36 SLPVDQQQA
-45 LASKYGISL
+45 LASKYGISI
-54 PSSSSSQST
+54 PSGASSQPS
-63 SYQNPQVID
+63 SYQNPQVVEQR
-72 PRASKVE
+72 PVASSATETKVND
-79 ALQKGQ
+79 AGKGEQ
-85 LGQQELQ
+85 
-92 NKDEELKRFGLELF
+92 DIKRFGLDLF
-106 AGSPSTFAPISDVP
+106 AGSPTTFAPISDVP
-120 VPADYTVGAGDEIV
+120 VPANYAVGAGDEIV

-161 PVQVAGMSFSEVRDS
+161 PVQVAGMTFSDVRDS

-223 QAIYYSGGFG
+223 QAIYYSGGFSE
-233 DSGALRDIQLKR
+233 SGALRNVQLKR

-252 LDMYELLLKGDARN
+252 LDMYDLLLKGDARN
-266 DVRLLPGDVVFIGAV
+266 DIRLLPGDVVFIGALGN
-281 KQTVAID
+281 TISID

-303 TYRHAILMAGG
+303 TYKQAIQMAGG
-314 FTANAYGEKVA
+314 FTANAYSDQIE
-325 VKRYGSKGTREALT
+325 VKRYAAKGARDALT
-339 LDFTQSND
+339 LNFSQSQD
-347 MQVPLKNGDAVNVL
+347 QQTKVKDGDTVNVL
-361 KKSEELTRYVQIEG
+361 KKNEELTRYVQIEG
-375 DVRHPGFVQWKSGLR
+375 DVRHPGFIEWKNGLR
-390 IADLFHSV
+390 IADLFQSV
-398 DSAFNSTADVNY
+398 DTSFNSTADVSY
-410 AVVVREVNS
+410 AVVVREINP

-424 TYQVNLAKAILAP
+424 VYQVNLANAILSP
-437 ASKDNLQ
+437 TSKDNLK
-444 LQSRDRV
+444 LNSRDRV
-451 LVFNRFNHEDLDTLA
+451 LVFNRFNNEDLDTLA
-466 EEELVTKAKTLE
+466 DQETVTKAKTLE
-478 EAQQQAEKDQ
+478 QAQLQAQQEQL
-488 RKEQQIM
+488 KEQEVM

-501 STAPMNNT
+501 S
-509 VGGIVNMDNSANAG
+509 SAT
-523 GGVNPSSAANQAMN
+523 PLEKDLK
-537 ISQPSQPKI
+537 QPKI
-546 IFRGKEITQEDLD
+546 VFRGKEITKDDFEA
-559 KLKQNTRRTLLA
+559 LKQNTRRTLLA

-576 LQQQSKLGLAPQ
+576 LQQQSRLGLAPQ

-600 RYPITPSMT
+600 RYPITPRMT
-609 VSTLLEAAGGLAYN
+609 ISTLIEAAGGLTYN

-634 VINSVDERAYIDVE
+634 VINSKDERASIDVE
-648 RIDLRKAIQGNT
+648 QVDLRQAIQGST
-660 AADAVIAGR
+660 ADDAIIVGR
-669 DRLNVLEKPSVKL
+669 DRLNILEKPNVKL
-682 QSTVTLQGEVRFPGT
+682 QSTVMLQGEVRFPGT

-759 SNISSIISNPDK
+759 SNMGSVVSDPEK
-771 TLQFVE
+771 TLAFVE
-777 EASRSKALGRMV
+777 EASKSKALGRMV
-789 VQLSRIIKE
+789 VQLNRILKDE
-798 ETSADFMLEDGDFLF
+798 RSADFMLEDGDFLF

-835 DNRLDVDDYLNK
+835 DNKLDVDDYLNK
-847 AGGAKKQADEDRVF
+847 AGGAKKQADEDRIF

-870 KPTSGYWFGNNKQ
+870 KPTSGYWFGNNHE
-883 ELQAGDTIVVPIDT
+883 ELKAGDTIVVPIDT

>member
-1 MLKGYFSTA
+1 MFKGYFSIA
-10 VCVLAGMFAPYTLS
+10 AFILASTFASYS
-24 QTPTPEQIQMFQ
+24 MAQTPTPEQIKMFQ
-36 SLPAAQQQA
+36 NLPADQQQA
-45 LASKYGISL
+45 LASKYGLSI
-54 PSSSSSQST
+54 PSSSSSNKSP
-63 SYQNPQVID
+63 YENPQVIK
-72 PRASKVE
+72 PRAESSGAVSSNIEEQWLK
-79 ALQKGQ
+79 KGEQ
-85 LGQQELQ
+85 
-92 NKDEELKRFGLELF
+92 EELKRFGLDLF

-120 VPADYTVGAGDEIV
+120 VPANYTVGAGDEIIV
-134 IQLFGKENTTHRLR
+134 QLFGKENETHRLR
-148 VNRAGII
+148 VNRAGTI

-161 PVQVAGMSFSEVRDS
+161 PVNVAGMHFSDVRDS
-176 LNQRVKEQMIG
+176 LTQRVKEQMIG

-194 GEMRTM
+194 GELRTM

-233 DSGALRDIQLKR
+233 ESGALRDIQLKR
-245 NGQVIRK
+245 DGKIIRK
-252 LDMYELLLKGDARN
+252 LDMYDLLLKGDASN
-266 DVRLLPGDVVFIGAV
+266 DVRLLPDDVVLIGSV
-281 KQTVAID
+281 NDTVSID
-288 GEVNRPAIYEIKPGE
+288 GEINRPAIYEVKAGE
-303 TYRHAILMAGG
+303 TYQQLIQMAGG
-314 FTANAYGEKVA
+314 FTANAHVEQLEI
-325 VKRYGSKGTREALT
+325 KRYASHGAREALT
-339 LDFTQSND
+339 LDFNKMQDRQSK
-347 MQVPLKNGDAVNVL
+347 VKNGDAIKIL

-375 DVRHPGFVQWKSGLR
+375 DVRHPGYVEWRNGLR
-390 IADLFHSV
+390 VADLFKSV

-410 AVVVREVNS
+410 AVVVREINP

-424 TYQVNLAKAILAP
+424 VFQLSLANAILSP
-437 ASKDNLQ
+437 GSQDNLK
-444 LQSRDRV
+444 LHSRDRI
-451 LVFNRFNHEDLDTLA
+451 LVFNRFNNEDLDTLA
-466 EEELVTKAKTLE
+466 TQDSVSKVKTLE
-478 EAQQQAEKDQ
+478 QAQEQAELEQ
-488 RKEQQIM
+488 QKEQEVM

-501 STAPMNNT
+501 SHSADGMVINQNT
-509 VGGIVNMDNSANAG
+509 TELAKPA
-523 GGVNPSSAANQAMN
+523 
-537 ISQPSQPKI
+537 KI
-546 IFRGKEITQEDLD
+546 IFRGKEITEEDFE

-576 LQQQSKLGLAPQ
+576 LQQQSRLGLAPQ

-600 RYPITPSMT
+600 RYPITPRMT
-609 VSTLLEAAGGLAYN
+609 VSTLIEAAGGLTYN

-634 VINSVDERAYIDVE
+634 AINSADERAYIDVE
-648 RIDLRKAIQGNT
+648 RIDLRKAIQGS
-660 AADAVIAGR
+660 ASDDAVIVGR
-669 DRLNVLEKPSVKL
+669 DRLNILEKPNVKL

-702 GETLGELLERAGG
+702 GETLSELLDRAGG

-748 AETAKKTFRAD
+748 KETAKKTFRAD
-759 SNISSIISNPDK
+759 SNIGSVISDPEK
-771 TLQFVE
+771 TLAFVE

-789 VQLSRIIKE
+789 VQLNRILKGE
-798 ETSADFMLEDGDFLF
+798 RSADFMLEDGDFLF

-835 DNRLDVDDYLNK
+835 DNKLDVDDYLNK
-847 AGGAKKQADEDRVF
+847 AGGAKKQADEDRIF

-870 KPTSGYWFGNNKQ
+870 KPSSGYWFGNNNEGLK
-883 ELQAGDTIVVPIDT
+883 AGDTIVVPIDT

>member
-1 MLKGYFSTA
+1 MFKGYFSIA
-10 VCVLAGMFAPYTLS
+10 AFILASTFASYS
-24 QTPTPEQIQMFQ
+24 MAQTPTPEQIKMFQ
-36 SLPAAQQQA
+36 NLPADQQQA
-45 LASKYGISL
+45 LASKYGFSI
-54 PSSSSSQST
+54 PSSSSSNKSP
-63 SYQNPQVID
+63 YENPQVIK
-72 PRASKVE
+72 PRAESSGAVSSNIEEQWLK
-79 ALQKGQ
+79 KGEQ
-85 LGQQELQ
+85 
-92 NKDEELKRFGLELF
+92 EELKRFGLDLF

-120 VPADYTVGAGDEIV
+120 VPANYTVGAGDEIIV
-134 IQLFGKENTTHRLR
+134 QLFGKENETHRLR
-148 VNRAGII
+148 VNRAGTI

-161 PVQVAGMSFSEVRDS
+161 PVNVAGMHFSDVRDS
-176 LNQRVKEQMIG
+176 LTQRVKEQMIG

-194 GEMRTM
+194 GELRTM

-233 DSGALRDIQLKR
+233 ESGALRDIQLKR
-245 NGQVIRK
+245 DGKIIRK
-252 LDMYELLLKGDARN
+252 LDMYDLLLKGDASN
-266 DVRLLPGDVVFIGAV
+266 DVRLLPDDVVLIGSV
-281 KQTVAID
+281 NDTVSID
-288 GEVNRPAIYEIKPGE
+288 GEINRPAIYEVKAGE
-303 TYRHAILMAGG
+303 TYQQLIQMAGG
-314 FTANAYGEKVA
+314 FTANAHVEQLEI
-325 VKRYGSKGTREALT
+325 KRYASHGAREALT
-339 LDFTQSND
+339 LDFNKMQDRQSKVN
-347 MQVPLKNGDAVNVL
+347 NGDAIKIL

-375 DVRHPGFVQWKSGLR
+375 DVRHPGYVEWRNGLR
-390 IADLFHSV
+390 VADLFKSV

-410 AVVVREVNS
+410 AVVVREINP

-424 TYQVNLAKAILAP
+424 VFQLSLANAILSP
-437 ASKDNLQ
+437 GSQDNLK
-444 LQSRDRV
+444 LHSRDRI
-451 LVFNRFNHEDLDTLA
+451 LVFNRFNNEDLDTLA
-466 EEELVTKAKTLE
+466 TQDSVSKAKTLE
-478 EAQQQAEKDQ
+478 QAQEQAELEQ
-488 RKEQQIM
+488 QKEQEVM

-501 STAPMNNT
+501 SHSADGMVINQNT
-509 VGGIVNMDNSANAG
+509 TELAKPA
-523 GGVNPSSAANQAMN
+523 
-537 ISQPSQPKI
+537 KI
-546 IFRGKEITQEDLD
+546 IFRGKEITEEDFE

-576 LQQQSKLGLAPQ
+576 LQQQSRLGLAPQ

-600 RYPITPSMT
+600 RYPITPRMT
-609 VSTLLEAAGGLAYN
+609 VSTLIEAAGGLTYN

-634 VINSVDERAYIDVE
+634 AINSADERAYIDVE
-648 RIDLRKAIQGNT
+648 RIDLRKAIQGS
-660 AADAVIAGR
+660 ASDDAVIVGR
-669 DRLNVLEKPSVKL
+669 DRLNILEKPNVKL

-702 GETLGELLERAGG
+702 GETLSELLDRAGG

-748 AETAKKTFRAD
+748 KETAKKTFRAD
-759 SNISSIISNPDK
+759 SNIGSVISDPEK
-771 TLQFVE
+771 TLAFVE

-789 VQLSRIIKE
+789 VQLSRILKGE
-798 ETSADFMLEDGDFLF
+798 RSADFMLEDGDFLF

-835 DNRLDVDDYLNK
+835 DNKLDVDDYLNK
-847 AGGAKKQADEDRVF
+847 AGGAKKQADEDRIF

-870 KPTSGYWFGNNKQ
+870 KPTSGYWFGNNHE
-883 ELQAGDTIVVPIDT
+883 ELKAGDTIVVPIDT

>member
-1 MLKGYFSTA
+1 MLKGYFSIGA
-10 VCVLAGMFAPYTLS
+10 CILASLFAPLTS
-24 QTPTPEQIQMFQ
+24 AQTPTPEQIQMFQ
-36 SLPAAQQQA
+36 NLPADQQQA
-45 LASKYGISL
+45 LASKYGISI
-54 PSSSSSQST
+54 PSGASSQPS
-63 SYQNPQVID
+63 SYQNPQVIEQR
-72 PRASKVE
+72 PAVSSATEAKVNDSE
-79 ALQKGQ
+79 
-85 LGQQELQ
+85 
-92 NKDEELKRFGLELF
+92 KDEQGLKRFGLDLF
-106 AGSPSTFAPISDVP
+106 AGSPTTFAPISDVP

-161 PVQVAGMSFSEVRDS
+161 PIQVAGMTFPDVRDS

-223 QAIYYSGGFG
+223 QAIYYSGGFSE
-233 DSGALRDIQLKR
+233 SGALRNVQLKR

-252 LDMYELLLKGDARN
+252 LDMYDLLLKGDARN
-266 DVRLLPGDVVFIGAV
+266 DIRLLPGDVVFIGALGN
-281 KQTVAID
+281 TISID

-303 TYRHAILMAGG
+303 TYKQAIQMAGG
-314 FTANAYGEKVA
+314 FTANAYSDQIE
-325 VKRYGSKGTREALT
+325 VKRYAAKGARDALT
-339 LDFTQSND
+339 LNFSQSHD
-347 MQVPLKNGDAVNVL
+347 QQTKVKDGDVVNVL
-361 KKSEELTRYVQIEG
+361 KKNEELTRYVQIEG
-375 DVRHPGFVQWKSGLR
+375 DVRHPGYIEWKSGLR
-390 IADLFHSV
+390 IADLFQSV
-398 DSAFNSTADVNY
+398 DTAFNSTADVSY
-410 AVVVREVNS
+410 AVVVREINP

-424 TYQVNLAKAILAP
+424 VYQVNLANAILSP
-437 ASKDNLQ
+437 TSKDNLK
-444 LQSRDRV
+444 LNSRDRV
-451 LVFNRFNHEDLDTLA
+451 LVFNRFNNEDLDTLA
-466 EEELVTKAKTLE
+466 DQETVSKAKTLE
-478 EAQQQAEKDQ
+478 QAQLQAQQEQL
-488 RKEQQIM
+488 KEQEVM

-501 STAPMNNT
+501 S
-509 VGGIVNMDNSANAG
+509 SAT
-523 GGVNPSSAANQAMN
+523 PIEKDSK
-537 ISQPSQPKI
+537 QPKI
-546 IFRGKEITQEDLD
+546 VFRGKEITKDDFEA
-559 KLKQNTRRTLLA
+559 LKQNTRRTLLA

-576 LQQQSKLGLAPQ
+576 LQQQSRLGLAPQ

-600 RYPITPSMT
+600 RYPITPRMT
-609 VSTLLEAAGGLAYN
+609 ISTLIEAAGGLTYN

-634 VINSVDERAYIDVE
+634 VINSKDERASIDVE
-648 RIDLRKAIQGNT
+648 RIDLRQAIQGST
-660 AADAVIAGR
+660 ADDAIIVGR
-669 DRLNVLEKPSVKL
+669 DRLNILEKPNVKL

-759 SNISSIISNPDK
+759 SNMGSVISDPDK
-771 TLQFVE
+771 TLKFVE

-789 VQLSRIIKE
+789 VQLNRILKDE
-798 ETSADFMLEDGDFLF
+798 RSADFMLEDGDFLF

-835 DNRLDVDDYLNK
+835 DNKLDVDDYLNK
-847 AGGAKKQADEDRVF
+847 AGGAKKQADEDRIF

-870 KPTSGYWFGNNKQ
+870 KPTSGYWFGNSHE
-883 ELQAGDTIVVPIDT
+883 ELKAGDTIVVPIDT

-911 ILYQTGVAINALK
+911 ILYQTGVAINTLK